1 MKYKKVVVLLAVAAL
16 GIAGCEKGTGTAS
29 TKSTSTEEVTLS
41 SSGHATVST
50 VDLTEG
56 KYSEEKLDDSWDEKS
71 AVKIKL
77 DGDTVTA
84 DDENVEVDGSK
95 VTITGA
101 GTYVLSGTLND
112 GQIVVDSDDK
122 DSVRLVLNGA
132 EITCSSS
139 SAIWVKDGDTII
151 TLADGTE
158 NTLTDGAEYTT
169 DSEDDTPK
177 AAVYAKDDLTF
188 NGTGSLTVNGNY
200 KNGIQC
206 KDALKFVSGTYT
218 ITAANNG
225 LVGKDSVSVKDG
237 TYTITSGGD
246 GIKSTNT
253 DETDKGY
260 VIIDGGTFTIT
271 AEGDGIQAE
280 TLLRVNDGE
289 FTITTG
295 GGSANAVQKNEMGGG
310 DPMGNGG
317 PAPGSDGQ
325 APGNGGEL
333 PEMGQK
339 PEDGQSE
346 NTDATE
352 TSDSTTGN
360 ADTNTPPEKKDP
372 PQGNGGQPGEMP
384 QNSTDNLNSDSSQT
398 SDGSGTSDSNASDS
412 QMQPGGT
419 PPDQNQ
425 QSIEEEDTTSTKG
438 LKSYVE
444 LVAAGGTFNI
454 DSCDDA
460 FHSDNSVEVTD
471 GTYTINTGDDGIH
484 ADKTLNIS
492 GGTIDIQKCYEGIE
506 GFDIVIDDG
515 DIRITASDDAIN
527 AAGKSE
533 DTEETAATD
542 GGKSSNDSET
552 TSKDTLSDETKK
564 SAENTG
570 DSAEEKSSADDS
582 DTTSESEKNTTQ
594 VDDSRPDPGNGPG
607 GGQPGQMG
615 GGGMEDEDQGATL
628 TINGGNIYVN
638 ANGDGLDANGD
649 ILITGGNLT
658 LHGPED
664 GGNGTLDYASECKIT
679 GGTFAA
685 VGSNGM
691 IQNPSEDSEQ
701 PVICKSLDTQVES
714 GTVIAVKDENG
725 KVITEIT
732 TEKKVQWY
740 AFSSS
745 KFKVGKTY
753 TICVGDQE
761 TEVTLESNYTE
772 L

>member
-1 MKYKKVVVLLAVAAL
+1 MKYKKVVVLLAVATL
-16 GIAGCEKGTGTAS
+16 GIAGCGKGNDTAG
-29 TKSTSTEEVTLS
+29 TKSTSTETVTLS

-50 VDLTEG
+50 VNLTEG
-56 KYSEEKLDDSWDEKS
+56 KYSEEKLDASWNEKS
-71 AVKIKL
+71 AVKITL
-77 DGDTVTA
+77 NGDSVTA
-84 DDENVEVDGSK
+84 DDKNVEVDGSK

-101 GTYVLSGTLND
+101 GTYVLSGTISD

-132 EITCSSS
+132 EITCSNS
-139 SAIWVKDGDTII
+139 SAIWVKAGDTII

-169 DSEDDTPK
+169 DSEDDEPK

-188 NGTGSLTVNGNY
+188 NGSGSLTVNGNY

-225 LVGKDSVSVKDG
+225 LVGKDSVSIKDG

-280 TLLRVNDGE
+280 TLLRVNDGD

-295 GGSANAVQKNEMGGG
+295 GGSENAVQKNGMGGG
-310 DPMGNGG
+310 GPIGGGGQMPENGSG
-317 PAPGSDGQ
+317 RPEDGRAPGNQEAESSDGQ
-325 APGNGGEL
+325 SANA
-333 PEMGQK
+333 
-339 PEDGQSE
+339 
-346 NTDATE
+346 DAAA
-352 TSDSTTGN
+352 SDSNSSAGST
-360 ADTNTPPEKKDP
+360 DTNTPPEKKDL
-372 PQGNGGQPGEMP
+372 PQGNGGQLGEPP
-384 QNSTDNLNSDSSQT
+384 QNNTDNSNSDSNGSA
-398 SDGSGTSDSNASDS
+398 DGSDTSDSDTSGN

-419 PPDQNQ
+419 PPDMNQ
-425 QSIEEEDTTSTKG
+425 QSSEEEDTTSTKG

-444 LVAAGGTFNI
+444 LVATGGTFNI

-460 FHSDNSVEVTD
+460 LHSDNSVEVTD

-492 GGTIDIQKCYEGIE
+492 GGTIDIQQCSEGIE
-506 GFDIVIDDG
+506 GFDIVINDG
-515 DIRITASDDAIN
+515 DIRVTASDDAIN
-527 AAGKSE
+527 AAGESSTDNS
-533 DTEETAATD
+533 DTTA
-542 GGKSSNDSET
+542 DSET
-552 TSKDTLSDETKK
+552 NKEQTDNSVSD
-564 SAENTG
+564 S
-570 DSAEEKSSADDS
+570 
-582 DTTSESEKNTTQ
+582 
-594 VDDSRPDPGNGPG
+594 GNG
-607 GGQPGQMG
+607 QQTGQMG
-615 GGGMEDEDQGATL
+615 GQMEAEDQGATL
-628 TINGGNIYVN
+628 TINGGSLYVN

-658 LHGPED
+658 LHGPAD

-701 PVICKSLDTQVES
+701 PVICQSLDSQVES
-714 GTVIAVKDENG
+714 GTVIAVKDEDGN
-725 KVITEIT
+725 VITEIK
-732 TEKKVQWY
+732 TEKNVQWY

-745 KFKVGKTY
+745 KLKVGKSY
-753 TICVGDQE
+753 TICIGDQE
-761 TEVTLESNYTE
+761 TEVILESNYTE

>member
-1 MKYKKVVVLLAVAAL
+1 MKYKKVVVLLAVATL
-16 GIAGCEKGTGTAS
+16 GIAGCGKGNDTAG
-29 TKSTSTEEVTLS
+29 TKSTSTETVTLS

-50 VDLTEG
+50 VNLTEG
-56 KYSEEKLDDSWDEKS
+56 KYSEEKLDASWNEKS
-71 AVKIKL
+71 AVKITL
-77 DGDTVTA
+77 NGDSVTA
-84 DDENVEVDGSK
+84 DDKNVEVDGSK

-101 GTYVLSGTLND
+101 GTYVLSGTISD

-132 EITCSSS
+132 EITCSNS
-139 SAIWVKDGDTII
+139 SAIWVKAGDTII

-169 DSEDDTPK
+169 DSEDDEPK

-188 NGTGSLTVNGNY
+188 NGSGSLTVNGNY

-225 LVGKDSVSVKDG
+225 LVGKDSVSIKDG

-280 TLLRVNDGE
+280 TLLRVNDGD

-295 GGSANAVQKNEMGGG
+295 GGSENAVQKNGMGGG
-310 DPMGNGG
+310 GPIGGGGQMPENGSG
-317 PAPGSDGQ
+317 RPEDGRAPGNQEAESSDGQ
-325 APGNGGEL
+325 SANA
-333 PEMGQK
+333 
-339 PEDGQSE
+339 
-346 NTDATE
+346 DAAA
-352 TSDSTTGN
+352 SDSNSSAGST
-360 ADTNTPPEKKDP
+360 DTNTPPEKKDL
-372 PQGNGGQPGEMP
+372 PQGNGGQPGEPP
-384 QNSTDNLNSDSSQT
+384 QNNTDNSNSDSNGSA
-398 SDGSGTSDSNASDS
+398 DGSDTSDSDTSGN

-419 PPDQNQ
+419 PPDMNQ
-425 QSIEEEDTTSTKG
+425 QSSEEEDTTSTKG

-444 LVAAGGTFNI
+444 LVATGGTFNI

-460 FHSDNSVEVTD
+460 LHSDNSVEVTD

-492 GGTIDIQKCYEGIE
+492 GGTIDIQQCSEGIE
-506 GFDIVIDDG
+506 GFDIVINDG
-515 DIRITASDDAIN
+515 DIRVTASDDAIN
-527 AAGKSE
+527 AAGESSTDNS
-533 DTEETAATD
+533 DTTA
-542 GGKSSNDSET
+542 DSET
-552 TSKDTLSDETKK
+552 NKEQTDNSVSD
-564 SAENTG
+564 S
-570 DSAEEKSSADDS
+570 
-582 DTTSESEKNTTQ
+582 
-594 VDDSRPDPGNGPG
+594 GNG
-607 GGQPGQMG
+607 QQTGQMG
-615 GGGMEDEDQGATL
+615 GQMEAEDQGATL
-628 TINGGNIYVN
+628 TINGGSLYVN

-658 LHGPED
+658 LHGPAD

-701 PVICKSLDTQVES
+701 PVICQSLDSQVES
-714 GTVIAVKDENG
+714 GTVIAVKDEDGN
-725 KVITEIT
+725 VITEIK
-732 TEKKVQWY
+732 TEKNVQWY

-745 KFKVGKTY
+745 KLKVGKSY
-753 TICVGDQE
+753 TIRIGDQE
-761 TEVTLESNYTE
+761 TEVILESNYTE

>member
-16 GIAGCEKGTGTAS
+16 GIAGCGKGTDTTS
-29 TKSTSTEEVTLS
+29 TKSTSTEAVTLS

-56 KYSEEKLDDSWDEKS
+56 KYSEEKLNASWDEKS
-71 AVKIKL
+71 AVKITL
-77 DGDTVTA
+77 NGDSATA
-84 DDENVEVDGSK
+84 DDKNVEVDGSK
-95 VTITGA
+95 VTITGS
-101 GTYVLSGTLND
+101 GTYVLSGTLSD
-112 GQIVVDSDDK
+112 GQILVDSDDK

-132 EITCSSS
+132 EITCSNS

-169 DSEDDTPK
+169 DSEDDEPK

-188 NGTGSLTVNGNY
+188 NGNGSLTVNGNY

-225 LVGKDSVSVKDG
+225 LVGKDSVSIKDG

-280 TLLRVNDGE
+280 TLLRVNDGD

-310 DPMGNGG
+310 GPMGGG
-317 PAPGSDGQ
+317 GQMPGDGGGRPDDGQ
-325 APGNGGEL
+325 APGNQGTNSS
-333 PEMGQK
+333 
-339 PEDGQSE
+339 DGQSA
-346 NTDATE
+346 NADAAD
-352 TSDSTTGN
+352 SDSNSSAGST
-360 ADTNTPPEKKDP
+360 DTNTPPD
-372 PQGNGGQPGEMP
+372 M
-384 QNSTDNLNSDSSQT
+384 
-398 SDGSGTSDSNASDS
+398 
-412 QMQPGGT
+412 
-419 PPDQNQ
+419 NQ
-425 QSIEEEDTTSTKG
+425 QSSEEEDTTSTKG
-438 LKSYVE
+438 LKSYVD
-444 LVAAGGTFNI
+444 LIAAGGTFNI

-460 FHSDNSVEVTD
+460 LHSDNSVEVTD
-471 GTYTINTGDDGIH
+471 GNYTINTGDDGIH

-492 GGTIDIQKCYEGIE
+492 GGTIDIQQCYEGIE

-515 DIRITASDDAIN
+515 DIRVTSSDDAIN

-533 DTEETAATD
+533 DTETAASTD
-542 GGKSSNDSET
+542 
-552 TSKDTLSDETKK
+552 
-564 SAENTG
+564 
-570 DSAEEKSSADDS
+570 EEKSS
-582 DTTSESEKNTTQ
+582 
-594 VDDSRPDPGNGPG
+594 DDSRPDPGNGPG
-607 GGQPGQMG
+607 GGQQPGQMG

-638 ANGDGLDANGD
+638 ANGDGLDANGN

-701 PVICKSLDTQVES
+701 PVICQSLDLQVES
-714 GTVIAVKDENG
+714 GTVIAVKDEDGN
-725 KVITEIT
+725 VVTEIT
-732 TEKKVQWY
+732 TEKNVQWY

-745 KFKVGKTY
+745 KLKVGKTY
-753 TICVGDQE
+753 TICIGDQE

>member
-16 GIAGCEKGTGTAS
+16 GFAGCGKRTDTTD
-29 TKSTSTEEVTLS
+29 TKNTSAETLS
-41 SSGHATVST
+41 SSDHATVST

-56 KYSEEKLDDSWDEKS
+56 KYSEEKLDASWDENS

-77 DGDTVTA
+77 VSDTVTA

-112 GQIVVDSDDK
+112 GQIVVDTDDK

-132 EITCSSS
+132 EITCSDS
-139 SAIWVKDGDTII
+139 SAIWVKNGETII

-158 NTLTDGAEYTT
+158 NTLTDGSEYTT
-169 DSEDDTPK
+169 DSENDEPK

-218 ITAANNG
+218 ITAVNNG

-246 GIKSTNT
+246 GIKATNT
-253 DETDKGY
+253 DETDQGY
-260 VIIDGGTFTIT
+260 VIVDGGTFTIT

-280 TLLRVNDGE
+280 TLLRVNDGD
-289 FTITTG
+289 FTLTTG
-295 GGSANAVQKNEMGGG
+295 GGSANAVRKNEMGGG
-310 DPMGNGG
+310 GGPMENGG

-325 APGNGGEL
+325 EPGEGGER

-339 PEDGQSE
+339 PEDGQPGE
-346 NTDATE
+346 PPQNNTD
-352 TSDSTTGN
+352 
-360 ADTNTPPEKKDP
+360 
-372 PQGNGGQPGEMP
+372 
-384 QNSTDNLNSDSSQT
+384 NS
-398 SDGSGTSDSNASDS
+398 
-412 QMQPGGT
+412 
-419 PPDQNQ
+419 
-425 QSIEEEDTTSTKG
+425 EEEDTTSTKG

-444 LVAAGGTFNI
+444 LVADGGTFTI

-460 FHSDNSVEVTD
+460 LHSNNSVKVTD

-484 ADKTLNIS
+484 ADKTLKIS
-492 GGTIDIQKCYEGIE
+492 GGTIDIQQCYEGIE

-515 DIRITASDDAIN
+515 DIRVTASDDAIN
-527 AAGKSE
+527 AAGESSTDNS
-533 DTEETAATD
+533 DTTA
-542 GGKSSNDSET
+542 DSET
-552 TSKDTLSDETKK
+552 SKEQTDNSISD
-564 SAENTG
+564 S
-570 DSAEEKSSADDS
+570 
-582 DTTSESEKNTTQ
+582 
-594 VDDSRPDPGNGPG
+594 GNRQ
-607 GGQPGQMG
+607 QPGKMGDQM
-615 GGGMEDEDQGATL
+615 EAEDQGATL
-628 TINGGNIYVN
+628 TINGGSLYVN

-658 LHGPED
+658 LHGPAD

-701 PVICKSLDTQVES
+701 PVICQSLDSQVES
-714 GTVIAVKDENG
+714 GTAISVKDEDG

-732 TEKKVQWY
+732 TEKNVQWY
-740 AFSSS
+740 AFSSP

-753 TICVGDQE
+753 TICIGNQE

>member
-1 MKYKKVVVLLAVAAL
+1 MVLLAVATL
-16 GIAGCEKGTGTAS
+16 GIAGCGKGNDTAG
-29 TKSTSTEEVTLS
+29 TKSTSTETVTLS

-50 VDLTEG
+50 VNLTEG
-56 KYSEEKLDDSWDEKS
+56 KYSEEKLDASWDEKS
-71 AVKIKL
+71 AVKITL
-77 DGDTVTA
+77 NGDSVTA
-84 DDENVEVDGSK
+84 DDKNVEVDGSK

-101 GTYVLSGTLND
+101 GTYVLSGTLSD

-132 EITCSSS
+132 EITCSNS

-169 DSEDDTPK
+169 DSEDDEPK

-188 NGTGSLTVNGNY
+188 NGSGSLTVNGNY

-237 TYTITSGGD
+237 SYTITSGGD

-295 GGSANAVQKNEMGGG
+295 GGSENAVQKKGMGGG
-310 DPMGNGG
+310 GPIGG
-317 PAPGSDGQ
+317 GGRPDDGQ
-325 APGNGGEL
+325 APGNQGTDSS
-333 PEMGQK
+333 
-339 PEDGQSE
+339 DGQSA
-346 NTDATE
+346 NADAAAP
-352 TSDSTTGN
+352 DSNSSAGST
-360 ADTNTPPEKKDP
+360 DTNTPPEKKDP
-372 PQGNGGQPGEMP
+372 PQGNGGQPGEPP
-384 QNSTDNLNSDSSQT
+384 QNNTDNSNSDSNGSA
-398 SDGSGTSDSNASDS
+398 DGSDTSDSDTSGN

-419 PPDQNQ
+419 PSDMNQ
-425 QSIEEEDTTSTKG
+425 QNSEEEDTTSTKG

-460 FHSDNSVEVTD
+460 LHSDSSVKVTD

-492 GGTIDIQKCYEGIE
+492 GGTIDIQQCYEGIE

-515 DIRITASDDAIN
+515 DIRVTSSDDAIN

-533 DTEETAATD
+533 DTE
-542 GGKSSNDSET
+542 T
-552 TSKDTLSDETKK
+552 TSS
-564 SAENTG
+564 TG
-570 DSAEEKSSADDS
+570 EEKPSADSSAD
-582 DTTSESEKNTTQ
+582 TTAESGTNKEQT
-594 VDDSRPDPGNGPG
+594 DDSRPDPGNGPG
-607 GGQPGQMG
+607 GGQQPGQMSG
-615 GGGMEDEDQGATL
+615 GIEAEDQGATL
-628 TINGGNIYVN
+628 TINGGSLYVN

-658 LHGPED
+658 LHGPAD

-701 PVICKSLDTQVES
+701 PVICQSLDSQVES
-714 GTVIAVKDENG
+714 GTVISVKDEDG

-732 TEKKVQWY
+732 TEKNVQWY
-740 AFSSS
+740 AFSSP

-753 TICVGDQE
+753 TICIGDQE

>member
-16 GIAGCEKGTGTAS
+16 GIAGCGKGTDTTS
-29 TKSTSTEEVTLS
+29 TKSTSTEAVTLS

-56 KYSEEKLDDSWDEKS
+56 KYSEEKLDASWDEKS
-71 AVKIKL
+71 AVKITL
-77 DGDTVTA
+77 NGDSVTA
-84 DDENVEVDGSK
+84 DDKNVEVDGRK

-101 GTYVLSGTLND
+101 GTYVLSGTLSD

-132 EITCSSS
+132 EITCSNS
-139 SAIWVKDGDTII
+139 SAIWVKDGETII

-169 DSEDDTPK
+169 DSEDDEPK

-188 NGTGSLTVNGNY
+188 NGSGSLMVNGNY

-253 DETDKGY
+253 DETDQGY

-280 TLLRVNDGE
+280 TLLRVNEGD

-295 GGSANAVQKNEMGGG
+295 GGSANA
-310 DPMGNGG
+310 DT
-317 PAPGSDGQ
+317 A
-325 APGNGGEL
+325 A
-333 PEMGQK
+333 
-339 PEDGQSE
+339 
-346 NTDATE
+346 
-352 TSDSTTGN
+352 SDSNSFAGST
-360 ADTNTPPEKKDP
+360 DTNTPPEKKDP
-372 PQGNGGQPGEMP
+372 PQGNGGQPGEPP
-384 QNSTDNLNSDSSQT
+384 QNNTDNSNSDSNGSA
-398 SDGSGTSDSNASDS
+398 DGSDTSDSDTSGN

-419 PPDQNQ
+419 PPDMNQ
-425 QSIEEEDTTSTKG
+425 QNSEEEDTTSTKG

-444 LVAAGGTFNI
+444 LVTAGGTFNI

-460 FHSDNSVEVTD
+460 LHSDSSVKVTD

-492 GGTIDIQKCYEGIE
+492 GGTIDIQQCYEGIE

-515 DIRITASDDAIN
+515 DIRVTSSDDAIN

-533 DTEETAATD
+533 DTE
-542 GGKSSNDSET
+542 T
-552 TSKDTLSDETKK
+552 TSSTDKEKLSDDST
-564 SAENTG
+564 AESGTNKAQT
-570 DSAEEKSSADDS
+570 
-582 DTTSESEKNTTQ
+582 
-594 VDDSRPDPGNGPG
+594 DDSRQDPGNGPG
-607 GGQPGQMG
+607 GGQQPGEMN
-615 GGGMEDEDQGATL
+615 GGMEAEDQGATL
-628 TINGGNIYVN
+628 TINGGNLYVN

-701 PVICKSLDTQVES
+701 PVICQSLDSQVES
-714 GTVIAVKDENG
+714 GTVISVKDEEGN
-725 KVITEIT
+725 VITEIK
-732 TEKKVQWY
+732 TEKNVQWY

-745 KFKVGKTY
+745 KLKVGKTY
-753 TICVGDQE
+753 TICIGDQE

>member
-16 GIAGCEKGTGTAS
+16 GIAGCGKGTDTTS
-29 TKSTSTEEVTLS
+29 TKSTSTEAVTLS

-56 KYSEEKLDDSWDEKS
+56 KYSEEKLDASWDEKS
-71 AVKIKL
+71 AVKITL
-77 DGDTVTA
+77 NGDSVTA
-84 DDENVEVDGSK
+84 DDKNVEVDGRK

-101 GTYVLSGTLND
+101 GTYVLSGTLSD

-132 EITCSSS
+132 EITCSNS
-139 SAIWVKDGDTII
+139 SAIWVKDGETII

-169 DSEDDTPK
+169 DSEDDEPK

-188 NGTGSLTVNGNY
+188 NGSGSLTVNGNY

-253 DETDKGY
+253 DETDQGY

-280 TLLRVNDGE
+280 TLLRVNEGD

-295 GGSANAVQKNEMGGG
+295 GGSANA
-310 DPMGNGG
+310 DT
-317 PAPGSDGQ
+317 A
-325 APGNGGEL
+325 A
-333 PEMGQK
+333 
-339 PEDGQSE
+339 
-346 NTDATE
+346 
-352 TSDSTTGN
+352 SDSNSFAGST
-360 ADTNTPPEKKDP
+360 DTNTPPEKKDP
-372 PQGNGGQPGEMP
+372 PQGNGGQPGEPP
-384 QNSTDNLNSDSSQT
+384 QNNTDNSNSDSNGSA
-398 SDGSGTSDSNASDS
+398 DGSDTSDSDTSGN

-419 PPDQNQ
+419 PPDMNQ
-425 QSIEEEDTTSTKG
+425 QNSEEEDTTSTKG

-444 LVAAGGTFNI
+444 LVTAGGTFNI

-460 FHSDNSVEVTD
+460 LHSDSSVKVTD

-492 GGTIDIQKCYEGIE
+492 GGTIDIQQCYEGIE

-515 DIRITASDDAIN
+515 DIRVTSSDDAIN

-533 DTEETAATD
+533 DTE
-542 GGKSSNDSET
+542 T
-552 TSKDTLSDETKK
+552 TSSTDKEKLSDDST
-564 SAENTG
+564 AESGTNKAQT
-570 DSAEEKSSADDS
+570 
-582 DTTSESEKNTTQ
+582 
-594 VDDSRPDPGNGPG
+594 DDSRQDPGNGPG
-607 GGQPGQMG
+607 GGQQPGEMN
-615 GGGMEDEDQGATL
+615 GGMEAEDQGATL
-628 TINGGNIYVN
+628 TINGGNLYVN

-701 PVICKSLDTQVES
+701 PVICQSLDSQVES
-714 GTVIAVKDENG
+714 GTVISVKDEEGN
-725 KVITEIT
+725 VITEIK
-732 TEKKVQWY
+732 TEKNVQWY

-745 KFKVGKTY
+745 KLKVGKTY
-753 TICVGDQE
+753 TICIGDQE

>member
-1 MKYKKVVVLLAVAAL
+1 MKYKKVVVFLAVTAL
-16 GIAGCEKGTGTAS
+16 SIAGCGKGNNDTAG
-29 TKSTSTEEVTLS
+29 TKSTSTETVTLS

-50 VDLTEG
+50 VNLTEG
-56 KYSEEKLDDSWDEKS
+56 KYSEEKLDASWDEKS
-71 AVKIKL
+71 AVKITL
-77 DGDTVTA
+77 NGDSVTA
-84 DDENVEVDGSK
+84 DDKNVEADGSK

-101 GTYVLSGTLND
+101 GTYVLSGTLSD

-132 EITCSSS
+132 EITCSNS

-169 DSEDDTPK
+169 DSEDDEPK

-188 NGTGSLTVNGNY
+188 NGSGSLTVNGNY

-237 TYTITSGGD
+237 SYTITSGGD
-246 GIKSTNT
+246 GIKSTNM

-280 TLLRVNDGE
+280 TLLRVNDGD

-295 GGSANAVQKNEMGGG
+295 GGSENAVQKNGMGGG
-310 DPMGNGG
+310 DPIGGGGQMPENGSG
-317 PAPGSDGQ
+317 RPDDGR
-325 APGNGGEL
+325 APGNQEA
-333 PEMGQK
+333 ESS
-339 PEDGQSE
+339 DGKAA
-346 NTDATE
+346 NADVTD
-352 TSDSTTGN
+352 S
-360 ADTNTPPEKKDP
+360 DTNTPPEKKDP
-372 PQGNGGQPGEMP
+372 PQGNGGQSGELP
-384 QNSTDNLNSDSSQT
+384 QNNTDNSNSDS
-398 SDGSGTSDSNASDS
+398 DGSVDGSDTPDSDTSGN
-412 QMQPGGT
+412 QMQLGGT
-419 PPDQNQ
+419 PPDMNQ
-425 QSIEEEDTTSTKG
+425 QNSEEEDTTSTKG

-460 FHSDNSVEVTD
+460 LHSNSSVKVTD

-492 GGTIDIQKCYEGIE
+492 GGTIDIQQCSEGIE
-506 GFDIVIDDG
+506 GFDIVLDDG
-515 DIRITASDDAIN
+515 DIRVTASDDAIN
-527 AAGKSE
+527 AAGE
-533 DTEETAATD
+533 
-542 GGKSSNDSET
+542 SSTVN
-552 TSKDTLSDETKK
+552 
-564 SAENTG
+564 
-570 DSAEEKSSADDS
+570 S
-582 DTTSESEKNTTQ
+582 DTTAESETNKEQTDNS
-594 VDDSRPDPGNGPG
+594 VSDSGNG
-607 GGQPGQMG
+607 QQTEQMG
-615 GGGMEDEDQGATL
+615 GQMEAEDQGATL
-628 TINGGNIYVN
+628 TINGGSLYVN

-658 LHGPED
+658 LHGPAD

-691 IQNPSEDSEQ
+691 LQNPSEDSEQ
-701 PVICKSLDTQVES
+701 PVICQSLDSQVES
-714 GTVIAVKDENG
+714 GTVIAVKDEDGN
-725 KVITEIT
+725 VITEIK
-732 TEKKVQWY
+732 TEKNVQWY

-745 KFKVGKTY
+745 KLKVGKNY
-753 TICVGDQE
+753 TICIGDQE

>member
-1 MKYKKVVVLLAVAAL
+1 MKYKKVVVLLAVATL
-16 GIAGCEKGTGTAS
+16 GIAGCGKGNDTAG
-29 TKSTSTEEVTLS
+29 TKSTSTETVTLS

-50 VDLTEG
+50 VNLTEG
-56 KYSEEKLDDSWDEKS
+56 KYSEEKLDASWNEKS
-71 AVKIKL
+71 AVKITL
-77 DGDTVTA
+77 NGDSVTA
-84 DDENVEVDGSK
+84 DDKNVEVDGSK

-101 GTYVLSGTLND
+101 GTYVLSGTLSD

-132 EITCSSS
+132 EITCSNS
-139 SAIWVKDGDTII
+139 SAIWVKDGEMII

-169 DSEDDTPK
+169 DSEDDEPK

-188 NGTGSLTVNGNY
+188 NGNGSLTVNGNY

-225 LVGKDSVSVKDG
+225 LVGKDSVSIKDG

-280 TLLRVNDGE
+280 TLLRVNDGD

-295 GGSANAVQKNEMGGG
+295 GGSENAVQKNGMGGG
-310 DPMGNGG
+310 GPIGGGGQMPENGSG
-317 PAPGSDGQ
+317 RPEDGRAPGNQEAESSDGQ
-325 APGNGGEL
+325 SANA
-333 PEMGQK
+333 
-339 PEDGQSE
+339 
-346 NTDATE
+346 DAAA
-352 TSDSTTGN
+352 SDSNSSAGST
-360 ADTNTPPEKKDP
+360 DTNTPLEKKDL
-372 PQGNGGQPGEMP
+372 PQGNGGQPGEPP
-384 QNSTDNLNSDSSQT
+384 QNNTDNSNSDSNGSA
-398 SDGSGTSDSNASDS
+398 DGSDTSDSDTSGN

-419 PPDQNQ
+419 PPDMNQ
-425 QSIEEEDTTSTKG
+425 QSSEEEDTTSTKG

-444 LVAAGGTFNI
+444 LVATGGTFNI

-460 FHSDNSVEVTD
+460 LHSDNSVEVTD

-492 GGTIDIQKCYEGIE
+492 GGTIDIQQCSEGIE
-506 GFDIVIDDG
+506 GFDIVINDG
-515 DIRITASDDAIN
+515 DIRVTASDDAIN
-527 AAGKSE
+527 AAGASSTDNS
-533 DTEETAATD
+533 DTTA
-542 GGKSSNDSET
+542 DSET
-552 TSKDTLSDETKK
+552 NKEQTDNSVSD
-564 SAENTG
+564 S
-570 DSAEEKSSADDS
+570 
-582 DTTSESEKNTTQ
+582 
-594 VDDSRPDPGNGPG
+594 GNG
-607 GGQPGQMG
+607 QQTGQMG
-615 GGGMEDEDQGATL
+615 GQMEAEDQGATL
-628 TINGGNIYVN
+628 TINGGSLYVN

-649 ILITGGNLT
+649 ILITGGDLT
-658 LHGPED
+658 LHGPAD

-701 PVICKSLDTQVES
+701 PVICQSLDSQVES
-714 GTVIAVKDENG
+714 GTVIAVKDEDGN
-725 KVITEIT
+725 VITEIK
-732 TEKKVQWY
+732 TEKNVQWY

-745 KFKVGKTY
+745 KLKVGKSY
-753 TICVGDQE
+753 TICIRDHE

>member
-1 MKYKKVVVLLAVAAL
+1 MKYKKVVVLLAVATL
-16 GIAGCEKGTGTAS
+16 GIAGCGKGNNDTAG
-29 TKSTSTEEVTLS
+29 TKSKSTETVTLS

-50 VDLTEG
+50 VNLTEG
-56 KYSEEKLDDSWDEKS
+56 KYSEEKLDASWDEKS
-71 AVKIKL
+71 AVKITL
-77 DGDTVTA
+77 NGDSVTA
-84 DDENVEVDGSK
+84 DDKNVEVDGSK

-101 GTYVLSGTLND
+101 GTYVLSGTLSD

-132 EITCSSS
+132 EITCSNS

-169 DSEDDTPK
+169 DSEDDEPK

-188 NGTGSLTVNGNY
+188 NGSGSLTVNGNY
-200 KNGIQC
+200 ENGIQC
-206 KDALKFVSGTYT
+206 KDALKFMSGTYT

-237 TYTITSGGD
+237 SYTITSGGD

-280 TLLRVNDGE
+280 TLLRVNDGA

-295 GGSANAVQKNEMGGG
+295 GGSENAVQKNGMGGG
-310 DPMGNGG
+310 VPMGGSGQMPGDGG
-317 PAPGSDGQ
+317 GRPNDGQTPGNQETDSSDGQ
-325 APGNGGEL
+325 SVNADAAAP
-333 PEMGQK
+333 
-339 PEDGQSE
+339 
-346 NTDATE
+346 
-352 TSDSTTGN
+352 DSNSSAGST
-360 ADTNTPPEKKDP
+360 DTNTPPEKKDP
-372 PQGNGGQPGEMP
+372 PQENGGPPGELP
-384 QNSTDNLNSDSSQT
+384 QNNKDNSNSDS
-398 SDGSGTSDSNASDS
+398 DGSVDGSDTPDSDTSGN

-419 PPDQNQ
+419 PPDMNQ
-425 QSIEEEDTTSTKG
+425 QNSEEEDTTSTKG

-444 LVAAGGTFNI
+444 LVTAGGTFNI

-460 FHSDNSVEVTD
+460 LHSDSSVKVTD

-492 GGTIDIQKCYEGIE
+492 GGTIDIQQCYEGIE

-515 DIRITASDDAIN
+515 DIRVISSDDAIN
-527 AAGKSE
+527 AAGKSS
-533 DTEETAATD
+533 TD
-542 GGKSSNDSET
+542 N
-552 TSKDTLSDETKK
+552 
-564 SAENTG
+564 
-570 DSAEEKSSADDS
+570 S
-582 DTTSESEKNTTQ
+582 DTTAESETNKEQTDNS
-594 VDDSRPDPGNGPG
+594 VSDSGNG
-607 GGQPGQMG
+607 QQTGQMG
-615 GGGMEDEDQGATL
+615 GQMEAEDQGATL
-628 TINGGNIYVN
+628 TINGGSLYVN

-658 LHGPED
+658 LHGPAD

-701 PVICKSLDTQVES
+701 PVICQSLDSQVES
-714 GTVIAVKDENG
+714 GTVIAVKDESG
-725 KVITEIT
+725 KVITEIK
-732 TEKKVQWY
+732 TEKNVQWY
-740 AFSSS
+740 AFSSP

-753 TICVGDQE
+753 TICIGDQE

>member
-1 MKYKKVVVLLAVAAL
+1 MKYKKVVVLLAVATL
-16 GIAGCEKGTGTAS
+16 GIAGCGKGNDTAG
-29 TKSTSTEEVTLS
+29 TKSTSTETVTLS

-50 VDLTEG
+50 VNLTEG
-56 KYSEEKLDDSWDEKS
+56 KYSEEKLDASWNEKS
-71 AVKIKL
+71 AVKITL
-77 DGDTVTA
+77 NGDSVTA
-84 DDENVEVDGSK
+84 DDKNVEVDGSK

-101 GTYVLSGTLND
+101 GTYVLSGTISD

-132 EITCSSS
+132 EITCSNS
-139 SAIWVKDGDTII
+139 SAIWVKAGDTII

-169 DSEDDTPK
+169 DSEDDEPK

-188 NGTGSLTVNGNY
+188 NGSGSLTVNGNY

-225 LVGKDSVSVKDG
+225 LVGKDSVSIKDG

-280 TLLRVNDGE
+280 TLLRVNDGD

-295 GGSANAVQKNEMGGG
+295 GGSENAVQKNGMGGG
-310 DPMGNGG
+310 GPIGGGGQMPENGSG
-317 PAPGSDGQ
+317 RPEDGRAPGNQEAESSDGQ
-325 APGNGGEL
+325 SANA
-333 PEMGQK
+333 
-339 PEDGQSE
+339 
-346 NTDATE
+346 DAAA
-352 TSDSTTGN
+352 SDSNSSAGST
-360 ADTNTPPEKKDP
+360 DTNTPPEKKDL
-372 PQGNGGQPGEMP
+372 PQGNGGQPGEPP
-384 QNSTDNLNSDSSQT
+384 QNNTDNSNSDSNGSA
-398 SDGSGTSDSNASDS
+398 DGSDTSDSDTSGN

-419 PPDQNQ
+419 PPDMNQ
-425 QSIEEEDTTSTKG
+425 QSSEEEDTTSTKG

-444 LVAAGGTFNI
+444 LVATGGTFNI

-460 FHSDNSVEVTD
+460 LHSDNSVEVTD

-492 GGTIDIQKCYEGIE
+492 GGTIDIQQCSEGIE
-506 GFDIVIDDG
+506 GFDIVINDG
-515 DIRITASDDAIN
+515 DIRVTASDDAIN
-527 AAGKSE
+527 AAGESSTDNS
-533 DTEETAATD
+533 DTTA
-542 GGKSSNDSET
+542 DSET
-552 TSKDTLSDETKK
+552 NKEQTDNSVSD
-564 SAENTG
+564 S
-570 DSAEEKSSADDS
+570 
-582 DTTSESEKNTTQ
+582 
-594 VDDSRPDPGNGPG
+594 GNG
-607 GGQPGQMG
+607 QQTGQMG
-615 GGGMEDEDQGATL
+615 GQMEAEDQGATL
-628 TINGGNIYVN
+628 TINGGSLYVN

-658 LHGPED
+658 LHGPAD
-664 GGNGTLDYASECKIT
+664 GGNGTLDYASECKII

-701 PVICKSLDTQVES
+701 PVICQSLDSQVES
-714 GTVIAVKDENG
+714 GTVIAVKDEDGN
-725 KVITEIT
+725 VITEIK
-732 TEKKVQWY
+732 TEKNVQWY

-745 KFKVGKTY
+745 KLKVGKSY
-753 TICVGDQE
+753 TICIGDQE
-761 TEVTLESNYTE
+761 TEVILESNYTE

>member
-1 MKYKKVVVLLAVAAL
+1 MKYKKVVVLLAVATL
-16 GIAGCEKGTGTAS
+16 GIAGCGKGNDTAG
-29 TKSTSTEEVTLS
+29 TKSTSTETVTLS

-50 VDLTEG
+50 VNLTEG
-56 KYSEEKLDDSWDEKS
+56 KYSEEKLDASWNEKS
-71 AVKIKL
+71 AVKITL
-77 DGDTVTA
+77 NGDSVTA
-84 DDENVEVDGSK
+84 DDKNVEVDGSK

-101 GTYVLSGTLND
+101 GTYVLSGTISD

-132 EITCSSS
+132 EITCSNS
-139 SAIWVKDGDTII
+139 SAIWVKAGDTII
-151 TLADGTE
+151 TPADGTE

-169 DSEDDTPK
+169 DSEDDEPK

-188 NGTGSLTVNGNY
+188 NGSGSLTVNGNY

-225 LVGKDSVSVKDG
+225 LVGKDSVSIKDG

-280 TLLRVNDGE
+280 TLLRVNDGD

-295 GGSANAVQKNEMGGG
+295 GGSENAVQKNGMGGG
-310 DPMGNGG
+310 GPIGGGGQMPENGSG
-317 PAPGSDGQ
+317 RPEDGRAPGNQEAESSDGQ
-325 APGNGGEL
+325 SANA
-333 PEMGQK
+333 
-339 PEDGQSE
+339 
-346 NTDATE
+346 DAAA
-352 TSDSTTGN
+352 SDSNSSAGST
-360 ADTNTPPEKKDP
+360 DTNTPPEKKDL
-372 PQGNGGQPGEMP
+372 PQGNGGQPGEPP
-384 QNSTDNLNSDSSQT
+384 QNNTDNSNSDSNGSA
-398 SDGSGTSDSNASDS
+398 DGSDTSDSDTSGN

-419 PPDQNQ
+419 PPDMNQ
-425 QSIEEEDTTSTKG
+425 QSSEEEDTTSTKG

-444 LVAAGGTFNI
+444 LVATGGTFNI

-460 FHSDNSVEVTD
+460 LHSDNSVEVTD

-492 GGTIDIQKCYEGIE
+492 GGTIDIQQCSEGIE
-506 GFDIVIDDG
+506 GFDIVINDG
-515 DIRITASDDAIN
+515 DIRVTASDDAIN
-527 AAGKSE
+527 AAGESSTDNS
-533 DTEETAATD
+533 DTTA
-542 GGKSSNDSET
+542 DSET
-552 TSKDTLSDETKK
+552 NKEQTDNSVSD
-564 SAENTG
+564 S
-570 DSAEEKSSADDS
+570 
-582 DTTSESEKNTTQ
+582 
-594 VDDSRPDPGNGPG
+594 GNG
-607 GGQPGQMG
+607 QQTGQMG
-615 GGGMEDEDQGATL
+615 GQMEAEDQGATL
-628 TINGGNIYVN
+628 TINGGSLYVN

-658 LHGPED
+658 LHGPAD

-701 PVICKSLDTQVES
+701 PVICQSLDSQVES
-714 GTVIAVKDENG
+714 GTVIAVKDEDGN
-725 KVITEIT
+725 VITEIK
-732 TEKKVQWY
+732 TEKNVQWY

-745 KFKVGKTY
+745 KLKVGKSY
-753 TICVGDQE
+753 TICIGDQE
-761 TEVTLESNYTE
+761 TEVILESNYTE

>member
-1 MKYKKVVVLLAVAAL
+1 MKYKKVVVLLAVATL
-16 GIAGCEKGTGTAS
+16 GIAGCGKGTDTTS
-29 TKSTSTEEVTLS
+29 TKSTSTEAVTLS

-56 KYSEEKLDDSWDEKS
+56 KYSEEKLDASWDEKS
-71 AVKIKL
+71 AVKITL
-77 DGDTVTA
+77 NGDSVTA
-84 DDENVEVDGSK
+84 DDKNVEVDGRK

-101 GTYVLSGTLND
+101 GTYVLSGTISD

-132 EITCSSS
+132 EITCSNS
-139 SAIWVKDGDTII
+139 SAIWVKDGETII

-158 NTLTDGAEYTT
+158 NILTDGAEYTT
-169 DSEDDTPK
+169 DSEDDEPK

-188 NGTGSLTVNGNY
+188 NGSGSLTVNGNY
-200 KNGIQC
+200 ENGIQC
-206 KDALKFVSGTYT
+206 KDALKFMSGTYT

-237 TYTITSGGD
+237 SYTITSGGD

-280 TLLRVNDGE
+280 TLLRVNDGA

-295 GGSANAVQKNEMGGG
+295 GGSENAVQKNGMGGG
-310 DPMGNGG
+310 VPMGGSGQMPGDGG
-317 PAPGSDGQ
+317 GRPNDGQTPGNQETDSSDGQ
-325 APGNGGEL
+325 SVNADAAAP
-333 PEMGQK
+333 
-339 PEDGQSE
+339 
-346 NTDATE
+346 
-352 TSDSTTGN
+352 DSNSSAGST
-360 ADTNTPPEKKDP
+360 DTNTPPEKKDP
-372 PQGNGGQPGEMP
+372 PQENGGPPGELP
-384 QNSTDNLNSDSSQT
+384 QNNKDNSNSDS
-398 SDGSGTSDSNASDS
+398 DGSVDGSDTPDSDTSGN

-419 PPDQNQ
+419 PPDMNQ
-425 QSIEEEDTTSTKG
+425 QNSEEEDTTSTKG

-444 LVAAGGTFNI
+444 LVTAGGTFNI

-460 FHSDNSVEVTD
+460 LHSDSSVKVTD

-492 GGTIDIQKCYEGIE
+492 GGTIDIQQCYEGIE

-515 DIRITASDDAIN
+515 DIRVISSDDAIN
-527 AAGKSE
+527 AAGKSS
-533 DTEETAATD
+533 TD
-542 GGKSSNDSET
+542 N
-552 TSKDTLSDETKK
+552 
-564 SAENTG
+564 
-570 DSAEEKSSADDS
+570 S
-582 DTTSESEKNTTQ
+582 DTTAESETNKEQTDNS
-594 VDDSRPDPGNGPG
+594 VSDSGNG
-607 GGQPGQMG
+607 QQTGQMG
-615 GGGMEDEDQGATL
+615 GQMEAEDQGATL
-628 TINGGNIYVN
+628 TINGGSLYVN

-658 LHGPED
+658 LHGPAD

-701 PVICKSLDTQVES
+701 PVICQSLDSQVES
-714 GTVIAVKDENG
+714 GTVIAVKDESG
-725 KVITEIT
+725 KVITEIK
-732 TEKKVQWY
+732 TEKNVQWY
-740 AFSSS
+740 AFSSP

-753 TICVGDQE
+753 TICIGDQE

>member
-1 MKYKKVVVLLAVAAL
+1 MKYKKVVVLLAVATL
-16 GIAGCEKGTGTAS
+16 GIAGCGKGNNDTAG
-29 TKSTSTEEVTLS
+29 TKSTSTETVTLS

-50 VDLTEG
+50 VDLMEG
-56 KYSEEKLDDSWDEKS
+56 KYSEEKLDASWDEKS
-71 AVKIKL
+71 AVKITL
-77 DGDTVTA
+77 NGDSVTA
-84 DDENVEVDGSK
+84 DDKNVEVDGSK

-101 GTYVLSGTLND
+101 GTYVLSGTLSN

-132 EITCSSS
+132 EITCSNS

-169 DSEDDTPK
+169 DSEDDEPK

-188 NGTGSLTVNGNY
+188 NGSGSLTVNGNY

-225 LVGKDSVSVKDG
+225 LVGKDSVSIKDG

-253 DETDKGY
+253 DETDQGY

-280 TLLRVNDGE
+280 TLLRVNEGD

-295 GGSANAVQKNEMGGG
+295 GGSANAVQKNGMGGG
-310 DPMGNGG
+310 GPMGGGGQMPGEPPQNNTDNSNSDSNGS
-317 PAPGSDGQ
+317 ADGSD
-325 APGNGGEL
+325 
-333 PEMGQK
+333 
-339 PEDGQSE
+339 
-346 NTDATE
+346 
-352 TSDSTTGN
+352 TSDSDTSGN
-360 ADTNTPPEKKDP
+360 
-372 PQGNGGQPGEMP
+372 
-384 QNSTDNLNSDSSQT
+384 
-398 SDGSGTSDSNASDS
+398 
-412 QMQPGGT
+412 QMQSGGT
-419 PPDQNQ
+419 PPDMNQ
-425 QSIEEEDTTSTKG
+425 QNSEEEDTTSTKG
-438 LKSYVE
+438 MKSYVE

-460 FHSDNSVEVTD
+460 LHSDSSVKVTD

-492 GGTIDIQKCYEGIE
+492 GGTIDIQQCYEGIE

-515 DIRITASDDAIN
+515 DIRVTSSDDAIN

-533 DTEETAATD
+533 DTE
-542 GGKSSNDSET
+542 T
-552 TSKDTLSDETKK
+552 TSS
-564 SAENTG
+564 TG
-570 DSAEEKSSADDS
+570 EEKPSADSSAD
-582 DTTSESEKNTTQ
+582 TTAESGTNKEQT
-594 VDDSRPDPGNGPG
+594 DDSRPDPGNGLG
-607 GGQPGQMG
+607 GGQQPGQMS
-615 GGGMEDEDQGATL
+615 GGMEAEDQGATL

-701 PVICKSLDTQVES
+701 PVICQSLDSQVES
-714 GTVIAVKDENG
+714 GTVIAVKDEDGN
-725 KVITEIT
+725 VVTEIT
-732 TEKKVQWY
+732 TEKNVQWY
-740 AFSSS
+740 ASSSS
-745 KFKVGKTY
+745 KLKVGKTY
-753 TICVGDQE
+753 AICIGDQE

>member
-1 MKYKKVVVLLAVAAL
+1 MKYKKVVVLLAVATL
-16 GIAGCEKGTGTAS
+16 GIAGCGKGNDTA
-29 TKSTSTEEVTLS
+29 KSTSTETVTLS

-50 VDLTEG
+50 VNLTEG
-56 KYSEEKLDDSWDEKS
+56 KYSEEKLDASWDEKS
-71 AVKIKL
+71 AVKITL
-77 DGDTVTA
+77 NGDSVTA
-84 DDENVEVDGSK
+84 DDKNVEVDGSK

-101 GTYVLSGTLND
+101 GTYVLSGTLSD

-132 EITCSSS
+132 EITCSNS

-158 NTLTDGAEYTT
+158 NTLTDGVEYTT
-169 DSEDDTPK
+169 DSEDDEPK

-188 NGTGSLTVNGNY
+188 NGSGSLTVNGNY

-237 TYTITSGGD
+237 SYTITSGGD

-280 TLLRVNDGE
+280 TLLRVNDGD

-295 GGSANAVQKNEMGGG
+295 GGSENAVQKNGMGGG
-310 DPMGNGG
+310 GPIGGGGQMPENGSG
-317 PAPGSDGQ
+317 RPDDGR
-325 APGNGGEL
+325 APGNQEA
-333 PEMGQK
+333 ESS
-339 PEDGQSE
+339 DGKAA
-346 NTDATE
+346 NADVTD
-352 TSDSTTGN
+352 S
-360 ADTNTPPEKKDP
+360 DTNTPPEKKDP
-372 PQGNGGQPGEMP
+372 PQGNGGQPGELP
-384 QNSTDNLNSDSSQT
+384 QNNKDNSNSDS
-398 SDGSGTSDSNASDS
+398 DGSVDGSDTPDSDTSGN

-419 PPDQNQ
+419 PPDMNQ
-425 QSIEEEDTTSTKG
+425 QSSEEEDTTSTKG

-444 LVAAGGTFNI
+444 LVATGGTFNI

-460 FHSDNSVEVTD
+460 LHSNSSVKVTD
-471 GTYTINTGDDGIH
+471 GTYTINTGADGIH

-492 GGTIDIQKCYEGIE
+492 GGTIDIQQCSEGIE

-515 DIRITASDDAIN
+515 DIRVTASDDAIN
-527 AAGKSE
+527 AAGESS
-533 DTEETAATD
+533 TD
-542 GGKSSNDSET
+542 N
-552 TSKDTLSDETKK
+552 
-564 SAENTG
+564 
-570 DSAEEKSSADDS
+570 S
-582 DTTSESEKNTTQ
+582 DTTAESETNKEQTDNS
-594 VDDSRPDPGNGPG
+594 VSDSGNG
-607 GGQPGQMG
+607 QQTGQMG
-615 GGGMEDEDQGATL
+615 GQMEAEDQGATL
-628 TINGGNIYVN
+628 TINGGSLYVN

-658 LHGPED
+658 LHGPAD

-701 PVICKSLDTQVES
+701 PVICQSLDSQVES
-714 GTVIAVKDENG
+714 GTVISVKDEDG

-732 TEKKVQWY
+732 TEKNVQWY

-753 TICVGDQE
+753 TICIGDQE

>member
-1 MKYKKVVVLLAVAAL
+1 MKYKKVVVLLAVATL
-16 GIAGCEKGTGTAS
+16 GIAGCGKGNNDTAG
-29 TKSTSTEEVTLS
+29 TKSTSTETVTLS

-56 KYSEEKLDDSWDEKS
+56 KYSEEKLDASWDEKS
-71 AVKIKL
+71 AVKITL
-77 DGDTVTA
+77 NGDSVTA
-84 DDENVEVDGSK
+84 DDKNVEVDGSK

-101 GTYVLSGTLND
+101 GTYVLSGTISD

-132 EITCSSS
+132 EITCSNS
-139 SAIWVKDGDTII
+139 SAIWVKAGDTII

-169 DSEDDTPK
+169 DSEDDEPK

-188 NGTGSLTVNGNY
+188 NGSGSLTVNGNY

-225 LVGKDSVSVKDG
+225 LVGKDSVSIKDG

-280 TLLRVNDGE
+280 TLLRVNDGD

-295 GGSANAVQKNEMGGG
+295 GGSENAVQKNGMGGG
-310 DPMGNGG
+310 GPIGGGGQMPENGSG
-317 PAPGSDGQ
+317 RPEDGRAPGNQEAESSDGQ
-325 APGNGGEL
+325 SANA
-333 PEMGQK
+333 
-339 PEDGQSE
+339 
-346 NTDATE
+346 DAAA
-352 TSDSTTGN
+352 SDSNSSAGST
-360 ADTNTPPEKKDP
+360 DTNTPPEKKDL
-372 PQGNGGQPGEMP
+372 PQGNGGQPGEPP
-384 QNSTDNLNSDSSQT
+384 QNNTDNSNSDSNGSA
-398 SDGSGTSDSNASDS
+398 DGSDTSDSDTSGN

-419 PPDQNQ
+419 PPDMNQ
-425 QSIEEEDTTSTKG
+425 QSSEEEDTTSTKG

-444 LVAAGGTFNI
+444 LVATGGTFNI

-460 FHSDNSVEVTD
+460 LHSDNSVEVTD

-492 GGTIDIQKCYEGIE
+492 GGTIDIQQCSEGIE
-506 GFDIVIDDG
+506 GFDIVINDG
-515 DIRITASDDAIN
+515 DIRVTASDDAIN
-527 AAGKSE
+527 AAGESSTDNS
-533 DTEETAATD
+533 DTTA
-542 GGKSSNDSET
+542 DSET
-552 TSKDTLSDETKK
+552 NKEQTDNSVSD
-564 SAENTG
+564 S
-570 DSAEEKSSADDS
+570 
-582 DTTSESEKNTTQ
+582 
-594 VDDSRPDPGNGPG
+594 GNG
-607 GGQPGQMG
+607 QQTGQMG
-615 GGGMEDEDQGATL
+615 GQMEAEDQGATL
-628 TINGGNIYVN
+628 TINGGSLYVN

-658 LHGPED
+658 LHGPAD

-701 PVICKSLDTQVES
+701 PVICQSLDSQVEG
-714 GTVIAVKDENG
+714 GTVIAVKDEDGNM
-725 KVITEIT
+725 VTEIT
-732 TEKKVQWY
+732 TEKNVQWY
-740 AFSSS
+740 TFSSS
-745 KFKVGKTY
+745 KLKVGKTY
-753 TICVGDQE
+753 TICIGDQE

>member
-1 MKYKKVVVLLAVAAL
+1 MKNKKIVVILAVTAL
-16 GIAGCEKGTGTAS
+16 GVVGCSKGTDTAS
-29 TKSTSTEEVTLS
+29 TKSANTENVVLS

-50 VDLTEG
+50 VDLIEG
-56 KYSEEKLDDSWDEKS
+56 KYSDEKMDVSWSEKS

-77 DGDTVTA
+77 DGDAVTV
-84 DDENVEVDGSK
+84 DDENVEVSKSK

-101 GTYVLSGTLND
+101 GTYVLSGTLSE

-122 DSVRLVLNGA
+122 DAVRLVLNGA
-132 EITCSSS
+132 EITCSYS
-139 SAIWVKDGDTII
+139 SAIWIKDGETII

-158 NTLTDGAEYTT
+158 NTLMDGAEYTI
-169 DSEDDTPK
+169 DSEENELK
-177 AAVYAKDDLTF
+177 AVVYAKDDLTF
-188 NGTGSLTVNGNY
+188 NGTGSLTVTGNY
-200 KNGIQC
+200 NNGIQC
-206 KDALKFVSGTYT
+206 KDALKFVSGTYS

-225 LVGKDSVSVKDG
+225 LVGKDSVSIREG
-237 TYTITSGGD
+237 SYTIASGGD

-260 VIIDGGTFTIT
+260 VIIDGGTFVIN

-280 TLLRVNDGE
+280 TLLRINDGD

-295 GGSANAVQKNEMGGG
+295 GGSANAVQKNEMG
-310 DPMGNGG
+310 NGAPEPG
-317 PAPGSDGQ
+317 SDDSAPGS
-325 APGNGGEL
+325 
-333 PEMGQK
+333 
-339 PEDGQSE
+339 
-346 NTDATE
+346 
-352 TSDSTTGN
+352 
-360 ADTNTPPEKKDP
+360 
-372 PQGNGGQPGEMP
+372 GGQEPRNEL
-384 QNSTDNLNSDSSQT
+384 QN
-398 SDGSGTSDSNASDS
+398 
-412 QMQPGGT
+412 QMQPGDT
-419 PPDQNQ
+419 LPDQEQ
-425 QSIEEEDTTSTKG
+425 QSIVEEDTTSTKG

-444 LVAAGGTFNI
+444 LIVAGGTFNI

-460 FHSDNSVEVTD
+460 LHSDNSVEVTD
-471 GTYTINTGDDGIH
+471 GIYTINTGDDGIH

-492 GGTIDIQKCYEGIE
+492 GGTIVIQKCYEGIE
-506 GFDIVIDDG
+506 SFDIVIDDG
-515 DIRITASDDAIN
+515 DIWVTSSDDAIN

-533 DTEETAATD
+533 DTET
-542 GGKSSNDSET
+542 T
-552 TSKDTLSDETKK
+552 TSADE
-564 SAENTG
+564 
-570 DSAEEKSSADDS
+570 EEAMPDNPDVMA
-582 DTTSESEKNTTQ
+582 ESEMNTEETN
-594 VDDSRPDPGNGPG
+594 DFGPDPGNGPG
-607 GGQPGQMG
+607 TGEMSGQM

-701 PVICKSLDTQVES
+701 PVICESLNSQVES

-725 KVITEIT
+725 DVLTEIT
-732 TEKKVQWY
+732 TEKNVQWY

-745 KFKVGKTY
+745 KFEIGKIY
-753 TICVGDQE
+753 TICIGDQE
-761 TEVTLESNYTE
+761 TEVMLESNYTE
-772 L
+772 I

>member
-1 MKYKKVVVLLAVAAL
+1 MKYKKVVVLLAVATL
-16 GIAGCEKGTGTAS
+16 GIAGCGKGNDTAG
-29 TKSTSTEEVTLS
+29 TKSTSTETVTLS

-50 VDLTEG
+50 VNLTEG
-56 KYSEEKLDDSWDEKS
+56 KYSEEKLDASWNEKS
-71 AVKIKL
+71 AVKITL
-77 DGDTVTA
+77 NGDSVTA
-84 DDENVEVDGSK
+84 DDKNVEVDGSK

-101 GTYVLSGTLND
+101 GTYVLSGTISD

-132 EITCSSS
+132 EITCSNS
-139 SAIWVKDGDTII
+139 SAIWVKAGDTII

-169 DSEDDTPK
+169 DSEDDEPK

-188 NGTGSLTVNGNY
+188 NGSGSLTVNGNY

-218 ITAANNG
+218 ITAANIG
-225 LVGKDSVSVKDG
+225 LVGKDSVSIKDG

-280 TLLRVNDGE
+280 TLLRVNDGD

-295 GGSANAVQKNEMGGG
+295 GGSENAVQKNGMGGG
-310 DPMGNGG
+310 GPIGGGGQMPENGSG
-317 PAPGSDGQ
+317 RPEDGRAPGNQEAESSDGQ
-325 APGNGGEL
+325 SANA
-333 PEMGQK
+333 
-339 PEDGQSE
+339 
-346 NTDATE
+346 DAAA
-352 TSDSTTGN
+352 SDSNSSAGST
-360 ADTNTPPEKKDP
+360 DTNTPPEKKDL
-372 PQGNGGQPGEMP
+372 PQGNGGQPGEPP
-384 QNSTDNLNSDSSQT
+384 QNNTDNSNSDSNGSA
-398 SDGSGTSDSNASDS
+398 DGSDTSDSDTSGN

-419 PPDQNQ
+419 PPDMNQ
-425 QSIEEEDTTSTKG
+425 QSSEEEDTTSTKG

-444 LVAAGGTFNI
+444 LVATGGTFNI

-460 FHSDNSVEVTD
+460 LHSDNSVEVTD

-492 GGTIDIQKCYEGIE
+492 GGTIDIQQCSEGIE
-506 GFDIVIDDG
+506 GFDIVINDG
-515 DIRITASDDAIN
+515 DIRVTASDDAIN
-527 AAGKSE
+527 AAGESSTDNS
-533 DTEETAATD
+533 DTTA
-542 GGKSSNDSET
+542 DSET
-552 TSKDTLSDETKK
+552 NKEQTDNSVSD
-564 SAENTG
+564 S
-570 DSAEEKSSADDS
+570 
-582 DTTSESEKNTTQ
+582 
-594 VDDSRPDPGNGPG
+594 GNG
-607 GGQPGQMG
+607 QQTGQMG
-615 GGGMEDEDQGATL
+615 GQMEAEDQGATL
-628 TINGGNIYVN
+628 TINGGSLYVN

-658 LHGPED
+658 LHGPAD

-701 PVICKSLDTQVES
+701 PVICQSLDSQVES
-714 GTVIAVKDENG
+714 GTVIAVKDEDGN
-725 KVITEIT
+725 VITEIK
-732 TEKKVQWY
+732 TEKNVQWY

-745 KFKVGKTY
+745 KLKVGKSY
-753 TICVGDQE
+753 TICIGDQE
-761 TEVTLESNYTE
+761 TEVILESNYTE

>member
-1 MKYKKVVVLLAVAAL
+1 MKYKKVVVLLAVATL
-16 GIAGCEKGTGTAS
+16 GIAGCGKGNDTAG
-29 TKSTSTEEVTLS
+29 TKSTSTETVTLS

-50 VDLTEG
+50 VNLTEG
-56 KYSEEKLDDSWDEKS
+56 KYSEEKLDASWNEKS
-71 AVKIKL
+71 AVKITL
-77 DGDTVTA
+77 NGDSVTA
-84 DDENVEVDGSK
+84 DDKNVEVDGSK

-101 GTYVLSGTLND
+101 GTYVLSGTISD

-132 EITCSSS
+132 EITCSNS
-139 SAIWVKDGDTII
+139 SAIWVKAGDTII

-169 DSEDDTPK
+169 DSEDDEPK

-188 NGTGSLTVNGNY
+188 NGSGSLTVNGNY

-225 LVGKDSVSVKDG
+225 LVGKDSVSIKDG

-280 TLLRVNDGE
+280 TLLRVNDGD

-295 GGSANAVQKNEMGGG
+295 GGSENAVQKNGMGGG
-310 DPMGNGG
+310 GPIGGGGQMPENGSG
-317 PAPGSDGQ
+317 RPEDGRAPGNQEAESSDGQ
-325 APGNGGEL
+325 SANA
-333 PEMGQK
+333 
-339 PEDGQSE
+339 
-346 NTDATE
+346 DAVA
-352 TSDSTTGN
+352 SDSNSSAGST
-360 ADTNTPPEKKDP
+360 DTNTPPEKKDL
-372 PQGNGGQPGEMP
+372 PQGNGGQPGEPP
-384 QNSTDNLNSDSSQT
+384 QNNTDNSNSDSNGSA
-398 SDGSGTSDSNASDS
+398 DGSDTSDSDTSGN

-419 PPDQNQ
+419 PPDMNQ
-425 QSIEEEDTTSTKG
+425 QSSEEEDTTSTKG

-444 LVAAGGTFNI
+444 LVATGGTFNI

-460 FHSDNSVEVTD
+460 LHSDNSVEVTD

-492 GGTIDIQKCYEGIE
+492 GGTIDIQQCSEGIE
-506 GFDIVIDDG
+506 GFDIVINDG
-515 DIRITASDDAIN
+515 DIRVTASDDAIN
-527 AAGKSE
+527 AAGESSTDNS
-533 DTEETAATD
+533 DTTA
-542 GGKSSNDSET
+542 DSET
-552 TSKDTLSDETKK
+552 NKEQTDNSVSD
-564 SAENTG
+564 S
-570 DSAEEKSSADDS
+570 
-582 DTTSESEKNTTQ
+582 
-594 VDDSRPDPGNGPG
+594 GNG
-607 GGQPGQMG
+607 QQTGQMG
-615 GGGMEDEDQGATL
+615 GQMEAEDQGATL
-628 TINGGNIYVN
+628 TINGGSLYVN

-658 LHGPED
+658 LHGPAD

-701 PVICKSLDTQVES
+701 PVICQSLDSQVES
-714 GTVIAVKDENG
+714 GTVIAVKDEDGN
-725 KVITEIT
+725 VITEIK
-732 TEKKVQWY
+732 TEKNVQWY

-745 KFKVGKTY
+745 KLKVGKSY
-753 TICVGDQE
+753 TICIGDQE
-761 TEVTLESNYTE
+761 TEVILESNYTE

>member
-1 MKYKKVVVLLAVAAL
+1 MKYKKVVVLLAVATL
-16 GIAGCEKGTGTAS
+16 GIAGCGKGNDTAG
-29 TKSTSTEEVTLS
+29 TKSTSTETVTLS

-50 VDLTEG
+50 VNLTEG
-56 KYSEEKLDDSWDEKS
+56 KYSEEKLNASWNEKS
-71 AVKIKL
+71 AVKITL
-77 DGDTVTA
+77 NGDSVTA
-84 DDENVEVDGSK
+84 DDKNVEVDGSK

-101 GTYVLSGTLND
+101 GTYVLSGTISD

-132 EITCSSS
+132 EITCSNS
-139 SAIWVKDGDTII
+139 SAIWVKAGDTII

-169 DSEDDTPK
+169 DSEDDEPK

-188 NGTGSLTVNGNY
+188 NGSGSLTVNGNY

-225 LVGKDSVSVKDG
+225 LVGKDSVSIKDG

-280 TLLRVNDGE
+280 TLLRVNDGD

-295 GGSANAVQKNEMGGG
+295 GGSENAVQKNGMGGG
-310 DPMGNGG
+310 GPIGGGGQMPENGSG
-317 PAPGSDGQ
+317 RPEDGRAPGNQEAESSDGQ
-325 APGNGGEL
+325 SANA
-333 PEMGQK
+333 
-339 PEDGQSE
+339 
-346 NTDATE
+346 DAAA
-352 TSDSTTGN
+352 SDSNSSAGST
-360 ADTNTPPEKKDP
+360 DTNTPPEKKDL
-372 PQGNGGQPGEMP
+372 PQGNGGQPGEPP
-384 QNSTDNLNSDSSQT
+384 QNNTDNSNSDSNGSA
-398 SDGSGTSDSNASDS
+398 DGSDTSDSDTSGN

-419 PPDQNQ
+419 PPDMNQ
-425 QSIEEEDTTSTKG
+425 QSSEEEDTTSTKG

-444 LVAAGGTFNI
+444 LVATGGTFNI

-460 FHSDNSVEVTD
+460 LHSDNSVEVTD

-492 GGTIDIQKCYEGIE
+492 GGTIDIQQCSEGIE
-506 GFDIVIDDG
+506 GFDIVINDG
-515 DIRITASDDAIN
+515 DIRVTASDDAIN
-527 AAGKSE
+527 AAGESSTDNS
-533 DTEETAATD
+533 DTTA
-542 GGKSSNDSET
+542 DSET
-552 TSKDTLSDETKK
+552 NKEQTDNSVSD
-564 SAENTG
+564 S
-570 DSAEEKSSADDS
+570 
-582 DTTSESEKNTTQ
+582 
-594 VDDSRPDPGNGPG
+594 GNG
-607 GGQPGQMG
+607 QQTGQMG
-615 GGGMEDEDQGATL
+615 GQMEAEDQGATL
-628 TINGGNIYVN
+628 TINGGSLYVN

-658 LHGPED
+658 LHGPAD

-701 PVICKSLDTQVES
+701 PVICQSLDSQVES
-714 GTVIAVKDENG
+714 GTVIAVKDEDGN
-725 KVITEIT
+725 VITEIK
-732 TEKKVQWY
+732 TEKNVQWY

-745 KFKVGKTY
+745 KLKVGKSY
-753 TICVGDQE
+753 TICIGDQE
-761 TEVTLESNYTE
+761 TEVILESNYTE

>member
-1 MKYKKVVVLLAVAAL
+1 MKYKKVVVLLAVATL
-16 GIAGCEKGTGTAS
+16 GIAGCGKGTDTTS
-29 TKSTSTEEVTLS
+29 TKSTSTEAVTLS
-41 SSGHATVST
+41 SGGHATVST

-56 KYSEEKLDDSWDEKS
+56 KYSEEKLDASWDEKS
-71 AVKIKL
+71 AVKITL
-77 DGDTVTA
+77 NGDSVTA
-84 DDENVEVDGSK
+84 DDKNVEVDGSK

-132 EITCSSS
+132 EITCSNS
-139 SAIWVKDGDTII
+139 SAVWVKDGDTII

-158 NTLTDGAEYTT
+158 NTLTDGAEYAT
-169 DSEDDTPK
+169 DSEDDEPK

-188 NGTGSLTVNGNY
+188 NGSGSLTVNGNY

-280 TLLRVNDGE
+280 TLLRVNDGD

-295 GGSANAVQKNEMGGG
+295 GGSENAVQKNEMGGG
-310 DPMGNGG
+310 GPMGNGG

-325 APGNGGEL
+325 EPGNDGER
-333 PEMGQK
+333 PEIGQK
-339 PEDGQSE
+339 PEDGQSGNAE
-346 NTDATE
+346 ATE
-352 TSDSTTGN
+352 ISDSDSTTGN
-360 ADTNTPPEKKDP
+360 TDTNTPPEKKDP

-384 QNSTDNLNSDSSQT
+384 QNNTDNSNSDSSEV
-398 SDGSGTSDSNASDS
+398 SDGSGTSDS

-419 PPDQNQ
+419 PPDMNQ
-425 QSIEEEDTTSTKG
+425 QSSEEEDTTSTKG
-438 LKSYVE
+438 LKSYVD
-444 LVAAGGTFNI
+444 LIAAGGTFNI

-460 FHSDNSVEVTD
+460 LHSDNSAKVTD
-471 GTYTINTGDDGIH
+471 GIYTINTGDDGIH

-492 GGTIDIQKCYEGIE
+492 GGTIDIQQCYEGIE

-515 DIRITASDDAIN
+515 DIRVTSSDDAIN
-527 AAGKSE
+527 AAGKS
-533 DTEETAATD
+533 
-542 GGKSSNDSET
+542 
-552 TSKDTLSDETKK
+552 
-564 SAENTG
+564 
-570 DSAEEKSSADDS
+570 SADSS
-582 DTTSESEKNTTQ
+582 DTTQT
-594 VDDSRPDPGNGPG
+594 DDSRPDPGNGPG
-607 GGQPGQMG
+607 GGQQPGQMG
-615 GGGMEDEDQGATL
+615 SGGMEDEDQGATL
-628 TINGGNIYVN
+628 TINGGNLYVN

-649 ILITGGNLT
+649 ILITGGNLI
-658 LHGPED
+658 LHGPAD

-701 PVICKSLDTQVES
+701 PVICQSLDSQVES
-714 GTVIAVKDENG
+714 GTVIAVKDESG

-732 TEKKVQWY
+732 TEKNVQWY

-753 TICVGDQE
+753 TICIGDQE
-761 TEVTLESNYTE
+761 TEVTLEGNYTE

>member
-1 MKYKKVVVLLAVAAL
+1 MKYKKVVVLLAVATL
-16 GIAGCEKGTGTAS
+16 GIAGCGKGNDTAG
-29 TKSTSTEEVTLS
+29 TKSTSTETVTLS

-50 VDLTEG
+50 VNLTEG
-56 KYSEEKLDDSWDEKS
+56 KYSEEKLDASWNEKS
-71 AVKIKL
+71 AVKITL
-77 DGDTVTA
+77 NGDSVTA
-84 DDENVEVDGSK
+84 DDKNVEVDGSK

-101 GTYVLSGTLND
+101 GTYVLSGTISD

-132 EITCSSS
+132 EITCSNS
-139 SAIWVKDGDTII
+139 SAIWVKAGDTII

-169 DSEDDTPK
+169 DSEDDEPK

-188 NGTGSLTVNGNY
+188 NGSGSLTVNGNY

-225 LVGKDSVSVKDG
+225 LVGKDSVSIKDG

-280 TLLRVNDGE
+280 TLLRVNDGD

-295 GGSANAVQKNEMGGG
+295 GGSENAVQKNGMGGG
-310 DPMGNGG
+310 GPIGGGGQMPENGSG
-317 PAPGSDGQ
+317 RPEDGRAPGNQEAESSDGQ
-325 APGNGGEL
+325 SANA
-333 PEMGQK
+333 
-339 PEDGQSE
+339 
-346 NTDATE
+346 DAAA
-352 TSDSTTGN
+352 SDSNSSAGST
-360 ADTNTPPEKKDP
+360 DTNTPPEKKDL
-372 PQGNGGQPGEMP
+372 PQGNGGQPGEPP
-384 QNSTDNLNSDSSQT
+384 QNNTDNSNSDSNGSA
-398 SDGSGTSDSNASDS
+398 DGSDTSDSDTSGN

-419 PPDQNQ
+419 PPDMNQ
-425 QSIEEEDTTSTKG
+425 QSSEEEDTTSTKG

-444 LVAAGGTFNI
+444 LVATGGTFNI

-460 FHSDNSVEVTD
+460 LHSDNSVEVTD

-492 GGTIDIQKCYEGIE
+492 GGTIDIQQCSEGIE
-506 GFDIVIDDG
+506 GFDIVINDG
-515 DIRITASDDAIN
+515 DIRVTASDDAIN
-527 AAGKSE
+527 AAGESSTDNS
-533 DTEETAATD
+533 DTTA
-542 GGKSSNDSET
+542 DSET
-552 TSKDTLSDETKK
+552 NKEQTDNSVSD
-564 SAENTG
+564 S
-570 DSAEEKSSADDS
+570 
-582 DTTSESEKNTTQ
+582 
-594 VDDSRPDPGNGPG
+594 GNG
-607 GGQPGQMG
+607 QQTGQMG
-615 GGGMEDEDQGATL
+615 GQMEAEDQGATL
-628 TINGGNIYVN
+628 TINGGSLYVN

-658 LHGPED
+658 LHGPAD

-701 PVICKSLDTQVES
+701 PVICQSLDSQVES
-714 GTVIAVKDENG
+714 GTVIAVKDEDGN
-725 KVITEIT
+725 VITEIK
-732 TEKKVQWY
+732 TEKNVQWY
-740 AFSSS
+740 AFSSL
-745 KFKVGKTY
+745 KLKVGKSY
-753 TICVGDQE
+753 TICIGDQE
-761 TEVTLESNYTE
+761 TEVILESNYTE

>member
-16 GIAGCEKGTGTAS
+16 GIAGCGKGTDTTS
-29 TKSTSTEEVTLS
+29 TKSTSTEAVTLS

-56 KYSEEKLDDSWDEKS
+56 KYSEEKLDASWDEKS
-71 AVKIKL
+71 AVKITL
-77 DGDTVTA
+77 NGDSVTA
-84 DDENVEVDGSK
+84 DDKNVEVDGRK

-101 GTYVLSGTLND
+101 GTYVLSGTLSD

-132 EITCSSS
+132 EITCSNS

-169 DSEDDTPK
+169 DSEDDEPK

-188 NGTGSLTVNGNY
+188 NGSGSLTVNGNY

-253 DETDKGY
+253 DETDQGY

-280 TLLRVNDGE
+280 TLLRVNEGD

-295 GGSANAVQKNEMGGG
+295 GGSANA
-310 DPMGNGG
+310 DT
-317 PAPGSDGQ
+317 A
-325 APGNGGEL
+325 A
-333 PEMGQK
+333 
-339 PEDGQSE
+339 
-346 NTDATE
+346 
-352 TSDSTTGN
+352 SDSNSFAGST
-360 ADTNTPPEKKDP
+360 DTNTPPEKKDP
-372 PQGNGGQPGEMP
+372 PQGNGGQPGEPP
-384 QNSTDNLNSDSSQT
+384 QNNTDNSNSDSNGSA
-398 SDGSGTSDSNASDS
+398 DGSDTSDSDTSGN

-419 PPDQNQ
+419 PPDMNQ
-425 QSIEEEDTTSTKG
+425 QNSEEEDTISTKG

-444 LVAAGGTFNI
+444 LVTAGGTFNI

-460 FHSDNSVEVTD
+460 LHSDSSVKVTD

-492 GGTIDIQKCYEGIE
+492 GGTIDIQQCYEGIE

-515 DIRITASDDAIN
+515 DIRVTSSDDAIN

-533 DTEETAATD
+533 DTE
-542 GGKSSNDSET
+542 T
-552 TSKDTLSDETKK
+552 TSSTD
-564 SAENTG
+564 
-570 DSAEEKSSADDS
+570 EEKPSADSSAD
-582 DTTSESEKNTTQ
+582 TTAESGTNKEQT
-594 VDDSRPDPGNGPG
+594 DDSRPDPGNGPRG
-607 GGQPGQMG
+607 GQQPGQMN
-615 GGGMEDEDQGATL
+615 GGMEAEDQGATL
-628 TINGGNIYVN
+628 TINGGNLYVN

-701 PVICKSLDTQVES
+701 PVICQSLDSQVES
-714 GTVIAVKDENG
+714 GTVISVKDEEGN
-725 KVITEIT
+725 VITEIK
-732 TEKKVQWY
+732 TEKNVQWY

-745 KFKVGKTY
+745 KLKVGKTY
-753 TICVGDQE
+753 TICIGDQE

>member
-1 MKYKKVVVLLAVAAL
+1 MKYKKVVVLLAVATL
-16 GIAGCEKGTGTAS
+16 GIAGCGKGNDTAG
-29 TKSTSTEEVTLS
+29 TKSTSTETVTLS

-50 VDLTEG
+50 VNLTEG
-56 KYSEEKLDDSWDEKS
+56 KYSEEKLDASWNEKS
-71 AVKIKL
+71 AVKITL
-77 DGDTVTA
+77 NGDSVTA
-84 DDENVEVDGSK
+84 DDKNVEVDGSK

-101 GTYVLSGTLND
+101 GTYVLSGTISD

-132 EITCSSS
+132 EITCSNS
-139 SAIWVKDGDTII
+139 SAIWVKAGDTII

-169 DSEDDTPK
+169 DSEDDEPK

-188 NGTGSLTVNGNY
+188 NGSGSLTVNGNY

-225 LVGKDSVSVKDG
+225 LVGKDSVSIKDG

-280 TLLRVNDGE
+280 TLLRVNDGD

-295 GGSANAVQKNEMGGG
+295 GGSENAVQKNGMGGG
-310 DPMGNGG
+310 GPIGGGGQMPENGSG
-317 PAPGSDGQ
+317 RPEDGRAPGNQEAESSDGQ
-325 APGNGGEL
+325 SANA
-333 PEMGQK
+333 
-339 PEDGQSE
+339 
-346 NTDATE
+346 DAAA
-352 TSDSTTGN
+352 SDSNSSAGST
-360 ADTNTPPEKKDP
+360 DTNTPPEKKDL
-372 PQGNGGQPGEMP
+372 PQGNGGQPGEPP
-384 QNSTDNLNSDSSQT
+384 QNNTDNSNSDSNGSA
-398 SDGSGTSDSNASDS
+398 DGSDTSDSDTSGN

-419 PPDQNQ
+419 PPDMNQ
-425 QSIEEEDTTSTKG
+425 QSSEEEDTTSTKG

-444 LVAAGGTFNI
+444 LVATGGTFNI

-460 FHSDNSVEVTD
+460 LHSDNSVEVTD

-492 GGTIDIQKCYEGIE
+492 GGTIDIQQCSEGIE
-506 GFDIVIDDG
+506 GFDIVINDG
-515 DIRITASDDAIN
+515 DIRVTVSDDAIN
-527 AAGKSE
+527 AAGESSTDNS
-533 DTEETAATD
+533 DTTA
-542 GGKSSNDSET
+542 DSET
-552 TSKDTLSDETKK
+552 NKEQTDNSVSD
-564 SAENTG
+564 S
-570 DSAEEKSSADDS
+570 
-582 DTTSESEKNTTQ
+582 
-594 VDDSRPDPGNGPG
+594 GNG
-607 GGQPGQMG
+607 QQTGQMG
-615 GGGMEDEDQGATL
+615 GQMEAEDQGATL
-628 TINGGNIYVN
+628 TINGGSLYVN

-658 LHGPED
+658 LHGPAD

-701 PVICKSLDTQVES
+701 PVICQSLDSQVES
-714 GTVIAVKDENG
+714 GTVIAVKDEDGN
-725 KVITEIT
+725 VITEIK
-732 TEKKVQWY
+732 TEKNVQWY

-745 KFKVGKTY
+745 KLKVGKSY
-753 TICVGDQE
+753 TICIGDQE
-761 TEVTLESNYTE
+761 TEVILESNYTE

>member
-1 MKYKKVVVLLAVAAL
+1 MKYKKVAVLLAVATL
-16 GIAGCEKGTGTAS
+16 GIAGCGKGNDTA
-29 TKSTSTEEVTLS
+29 KSTSTETVTLS

-50 VDLTEG
+50 VNLTEG
-56 KYSEEKLDDSWDEKS
+56 KYSEEKLDASWDEKS
-71 AVKIKL
+71 AVKITL
-77 DGDTVTA
+77 NGDSVTA
-84 DDENVEVDGSK
+84 DDKNVEVDGSK

-101 GTYVLSGTLND
+101 GTYVLSGTLSD

-132 EITCSSS
+132 EITCSNS

-158 NTLTDGAEYTT
+158 NTLTDGVEYTT
-169 DSEDDTPK
+169 DSEDDEPK

-188 NGTGSLTVNGNY
+188 NGSGSLTVNGNY

-237 TYTITSGGD
+237 SYTITSGGD

-280 TLLRVNDGE
+280 TLLRVNDGD

-295 GGSANAVQKNEMGGG
+295 GGSENAVQKNGMGGG
-310 DPMGNGG
+310 GPIGGGGQMPENGSG
-317 PAPGSDGQ
+317 RPDDGR
-325 APGNGGEL
+325 APGNQEA
-333 PEMGQK
+333 ESS
-339 PEDGQSE
+339 DGKAA
-346 NTDATE
+346 NADVTD
-352 TSDSTTGN
+352 S
-360 ADTNTPPEKKDP
+360 DTNTPPEKKDP
-372 PQGNGGQPGEMP
+372 PQGNGGQPGELP
-384 QNSTDNLNSDSSQT
+384 QNNKDNSNSDS
-398 SDGSGTSDSNASDS
+398 DGSVDGSDTPDSDTSGN

-419 PPDQNQ
+419 PPDMNQ
-425 QSIEEEDTTSTKG
+425 QSSEEEDTTSTKG

-444 LVAAGGTFNI
+444 LVATGGTFNI

-460 FHSDNSVEVTD
+460 LHSNSSVKVTD
-471 GTYTINTGDDGIH
+471 GTYTINTGADGIH

-492 GGTIDIQKCYEGIE
+492 GGTIDIQQCSEGIE

-515 DIRITASDDAIN
+515 DIRVTASDDAIN
-527 AAGKSE
+527 AAGESS
-533 DTEETAATD
+533 TD
-542 GGKSSNDSET
+542 N
-552 TSKDTLSDETKK
+552 
-564 SAENTG
+564 
-570 DSAEEKSSADDS
+570 S
-582 DTTSESEKNTTQ
+582 DTTAESETNKEQTDNS
-594 VDDSRPDPGNGPG
+594 VSDSGNG
-607 GGQPGQMG
+607 QQTGQMG
-615 GGGMEDEDQGATL
+615 GQMEAEDQGATL
-628 TINGGNIYVN
+628 TINGGSLYVN

-658 LHGPED
+658 LHGPAD

-701 PVICKSLDTQVES
+701 PVICQSLDSQVES
-714 GTVIAVKDENG
+714 GTVISVKDEDG

-732 TEKKVQWY
+732 TEKNVQWY

-753 TICVGDQE
+753 TICIGDQE

>member
-1 MKYKKVVVLLAVAAL
+1 MKYKKVVVLFAVATL
-16 GIAGCEKGTGTAS
+16 GIAGCGKGNDTAG
-29 TKSTSTEEVTLS
+29 TKSTSTETVTLS

-56 KYSEEKLDDSWDEKS
+56 KYSEEKLDASWDEKS
-71 AVKIKL
+71 AVKITL
-77 DGDTVTA
+77 NGDSVTA
-84 DDENVEVDGSK
+84 DDKNVEVDGSK

-101 GTYVLSGTLND
+101 GTYVLSGTLSN

-132 EITCSSS
+132 EITCSNS

-169 DSEDDTPK
+169 DSEDDEPK

-188 NGTGSLTVNGNY
+188 NGSGSLTVNGNY

-225 LVGKDSVSVKDG
+225 LVGKDSVSIKDG

-253 DETDKGY
+253 DETDQGY

-280 TLLRVNDGE
+280 TLLRVNEGD

-295 GGSANAVQKNEMGGG
+295 GGSANAVQKNGMGGG
-310 DPMGNGG
+310 GPMGGGGQMPGEPPQNNTDNSNSDSNGS
-317 PAPGSDGQ
+317 ADGSD
-325 APGNGGEL
+325 
-333 PEMGQK
+333 
-339 PEDGQSE
+339 
-346 NTDATE
+346 
-352 TSDSTTGN
+352 TSDSDTSGN
-360 ADTNTPPEKKDP
+360 
-372 PQGNGGQPGEMP
+372 
-384 QNSTDNLNSDSSQT
+384 
-398 SDGSGTSDSNASDS
+398 

-419 PPDQNQ
+419 PPDMNQ
-425 QSIEEEDTTSTKG
+425 QNSEEEDTTSTKG

-460 FHSDNSVEVTD
+460 LHSDSSVKVTD

-492 GGTIDIQKCYEGIE
+492 GGTIDIQQCYEGIE

-515 DIRITASDDAIN
+515 DIRVTSSDDAIN

-533 DTEETAATD
+533 DTE
-542 GGKSSNDSET
+542 T
-552 TSKDTLSDETKK
+552 TSS
-564 SAENTG
+564 TG
-570 DSAEEKSSADDS
+570 EEKPSADSSAD
-582 DTTSESEKNTTQ
+582 TTAESGTNKEQT
-594 VDDSRPDPGNGPG
+594 DDSRPDPGNGPG
-607 GGQPGQMG
+607 GGQQSGQMS
-615 GGGMEDEDQGATL
+615 GGMEAEDQGATL

-701 PVICKSLDTQVES
+701 PVICQSLDSQVEG
-714 GTVIAVKDENG
+714 GTVIAVKDEDGN
-725 KVITEIT
+725 VVTEIT
-732 TEKKVQWY
+732 TEKNVQWY

-745 KFKVGKTY
+745 KLKVGKTY
-753 TICVGDQE
+753 AICIGDQE

>member
-1 MKYKKVVVLLAVAAL
+1 MKYKKVVVLLAVATL
-16 GIAGCEKGTGTAS
+16 GIAGCGKGNDTAG
-29 TKSTSTEEVTLS
+29 TKSTSTETVTLS

-50 VDLTEG
+50 VNLTEG
-56 KYSEEKLDDSWDEKS
+56 KYSEEKLDASWDEKS
-71 AVKIKL
+71 AVKITL
-77 DGDTVTA
+77 NGDSVTA
-84 DDENVEVDGSK
+84 DDKNVEVDGRK

-101 GTYVLSGTLND
+101 GTYVLSGTLSD

-132 EITCSSS
+132 EITCSNS
-139 SAIWVKDGDTII
+139 SAIWVKAGDTII
-151 TLADGTE
+151 TPADGTE

-169 DSEDDTPK
+169 DSEDDEPK

-188 NGTGSLTVNGNY
+188 NGSGSLTVNGNY

-260 VIIDGGTFTIT
+260 VIIDGGTVTIT

-280 TLLRVNDGE
+280 TLLRVNDGD

-295 GGSANAVQKNEMGGG
+295 GGSENAVQKNGMGGG
-310 DPMGNGG
+310 GPIGGGGQMPENGSG
-317 PAPGSDGQ
+317 RPDDGRAPGNQGTDSSDGQ
-325 APGNGGEL
+325 SVNADAAAP
-333 PEMGQK
+333 
-339 PEDGQSE
+339 
-346 NTDATE
+346 
-352 TSDSTTGN
+352 DSNSSAGST
-360 ADTNTPPEKKDP
+360 DTNTPPEKKDP
-372 PQGNGGQPGEMP
+372 PQENGGQPGELP
-384 QNSTDNLNSDSSQT
+384 QNNKDNSNSDS
-398 SDGSGTSDSNASDS
+398 DGSVDGSDTPDSDTSGN

-419 PPDQNQ
+419 PPDMNQ
-425 QSIEEEDTTSTKG
+425 QNSEEEDTTSTKG

-460 FHSDNSVEVTD
+460 LHSDSSVKVTD

-492 GGTIDIQKCYEGIE
+492 GGTIDIQQCYEGIE

-515 DIRITASDDAIN
+515 DIRVTSSDDAIN
-527 AAGKSE
+527 AAGKSS
-533 DTEETAATD
+533 TD
-542 GGKSSNDSET
+542 N
-552 TSKDTLSDETKK
+552 
-564 SAENTG
+564 
-570 DSAEEKSSADDS
+570 S
-582 DTTSESEKNTTQ
+582 DTTAESETNKEQTDNS
-594 VDDSRPDPGNGPG
+594 VSDSGNG
-607 GGQPGQMG
+607 QQTGQMG
-615 GGGMEDEDQGATL
+615 GQMEAEDQGATL
-628 TINGGNIYVN
+628 TINGGSLYVN

-658 LHGPED
+658 LHGPAD

-701 PVICKSLDTQVES
+701 PVICQSLDSQVES
-714 GTVIAVKDENG
+714 GTVIAVKDESG
-725 KVITEIT
+725 KVITEIK
-732 TEKKVQWY
+732 TEKNVQWY
-740 AFSSS
+740 AFSSP

-753 TICVGDQE
+753 TICIGDQE

>member
-1 MKYKKVVVLLAVAAL
+1 MKYKKVVVLLAVATL
-16 GIAGCEKGTGTAS
+16 GIAGCGKGNDTA
-29 TKSTSTEEVTLS
+29 KSTSTETVTLS

-50 VDLTEG
+50 VNLTEG
-56 KYSEEKLDDSWDEKS
+56 KYSEEKLDASWDEKS
-71 AVKIKL
+71 AVKITL
-77 DGDTVTA
+77 NGDSVTA
-84 DDENVEVDGSK
+84 DDKNVEVDGSK

-101 GTYVLSGTLND
+101 GTYVLSGTLSD

-132 EITCSSS
+132 EITCSNS
-139 SAIWVKDGDTII
+139 SAIWVKDGETII

-169 DSEDDTPK
+169 DSEDDEPK

-188 NGTGSLTVNGNY
+188 NGSGSLTVNGNY

-237 TYTITSGGD
+237 SYTITSGGD

-280 TLLRVNDGE
+280 TLLRVNDGD

-295 GGSANAVQKNEMGGG
+295 GGSENAVQKNGMGGG
-310 DPMGNGG
+310 GPIGGGGQMPENGSG
-317 PAPGSDGQ
+317 RPDDGR
-325 APGNGGEL
+325 APGNQEA
-333 PEMGQK
+333 ESS
-339 PEDGQSE
+339 DGKAA
-346 NTDATE
+346 NADVTD
-352 TSDSTTGN
+352 S
-360 ADTNTPPEKKDP
+360 DTNTPPEKKDP
-372 PQGNGGQPGEMP
+372 PQGNGGQPGELP
-384 QNSTDNLNSDSSQT
+384 QNNTDNSNSDS
-398 SDGSGTSDSNASDS
+398 DGSVDGSDTPDSDTSGN

-419 PPDQNQ
+419 PPDMNQ
-425 QSIEEEDTTSTKG
+425 QSSEEEDTTSTKG

-444 LVAAGGTFNI
+444 LVATGGTFNI
-454 DSCDDA
+454 DSCDDTL
-460 FHSDNSVEVTD
+460 HSNSSVKVTD
-471 GTYTINTGDDGIH
+471 GTYTINTGADGIH

-492 GGTIDIQKCYEGIE
+492 GGTIDIQQCSEGIE

-515 DIRITASDDAIN
+515 DIRVTASDDAIN
-527 AAGKSE
+527 AAGESS
-533 DTEETAATD
+533 TD
-542 GGKSSNDSET
+542 N
-552 TSKDTLSDETKK
+552 
-564 SAENTG
+564 
-570 DSAEEKSSADDS
+570 S
-582 DTTSESEKNTTQ
+582 DTTAESETNKEQTDNS
-594 VDDSRPDPGNGPG
+594 VSDSGNG
-607 GGQPGQMG
+607 QQTGQMG
-615 GGGMEDEDQGATL
+615 GQMEAEDQGATL
-628 TINGGNIYVN
+628 TINGGSLYAN

-658 LHGPED
+658 LHGPAD

-701 PVICKSLDTQVES
+701 PVICQSLGSQVES
-714 GTVIAVKDENG
+714 GTVISVKDEDG

-732 TEKKVQWY
+732 TEKNVQWY
-740 AFSSS
+740 AFSSP

-753 TICVGDQE
+753 TICIGDQE

>member
-1 MKYKKVVVLLAVAAL
+1 MKYKKVVVLLAVATL
-16 GIAGCEKGTGTAS
+16 GIAGCGKGNNDTAG
-29 TKSTSTEEVTLS
+29 TKSKSTETVTLS

-50 VDLTEG
+50 VNLTEG
-56 KYSEEKLDDSWDEKS
+56 KYSEEKLDASWDEKS
-71 AVKIKL
+71 AVKITL
-77 DGDTVTA
+77 NGDSVTA
-84 DDENVEVDGSK
+84 DDKNVEVDGRK

-101 GTYVLSGTLND
+101 GTYVLSGTLSD

-132 EITCSSS
+132 EITCSNS
-139 SAIWVKDGDTII
+139 SAIWVKAGDTII

-169 DSEDDTPK
+169 DSEDDEPK

-188 NGTGSLTVNGNY
+188 NGSGSLTVNGNY

-218 ITAANNG
+218 ITATNNG

-237 TYTITSGGD
+237 IYTITSGGD

-253 DETDKGY
+253 DETDQGY

-280 TLLRVNDGE
+280 TLLRVNEGD

-295 GGSANAVQKNEMGGG
+295 GGSENAVQKNGMGGG
-310 DPMGNGG
+310 GPMDGG
-317 PAPGSDGQ
+317 GQMPGDGDGRPDDGQ
-325 APGNGGEL
+325 APGNQETDSS
-333 PEMGQK
+333 
-339 PEDGQSE
+339 DGQSA
-346 NTDATE
+346 NADAAA
-352 TSDSTTGN
+352 SDNNSSAGST
-360 ADTNTPPEKKDP
+360 DTNTPPEKKDP
-372 PQGNGGQPGEMP
+372 PQGNGGQPGEPP
-384 QNSTDNLNSDSSQT
+384 QNNTDNSNSYSNGSA
-398 SDGSGTSDSNASDS
+398 DGSDTSDSDTSGN

-419 PPDQNQ
+419 PPDMNQ
-425 QSIEEEDTTSTKG
+425 QNSEEEDTISTKG

-444 LVAAGGTFNI
+444 LVTAGGTFNI

-460 FHSDNSVEVTD
+460 LHSDSSVKVTD

-492 GGTIDIQKCYEGIE
+492 GGTIDIQQCYEGIE

-515 DIRITASDDAIN
+515 DIRVTSSDDAIN

-533 DTEETAATD
+533 DTE
-542 GGKSSNDSET
+542 T
-552 TSKDTLSDETKK
+552 TSSTD
-564 SAENTG
+564 
-570 DSAEEKSSADDS
+570 EEKPSADSSAD
-582 DTTSESEKNTTQ
+582 TTAESGTNKGQT
-594 VDDSRPDPGNGPG
+594 DDSRPDPGNGPG
-607 GGQPGQMG
+607 GGQQPGEMN
-615 GGGMEDEDQGATL
+615 GGMEAEDQGATL
-628 TINGGNIYVN
+628 TINGGNLYVN

-701 PVICKSLDTQVES
+701 PVICQSLDSQVES
-714 GTVIAVKDENG
+714 GTVIAVKDEDGN
-725 KVITEIT
+725 VVTEIT
-732 TEKKVQWY
+732 TEKNVQWY

-745 KFKVGKTY
+745 KLKVGKTY
-753 TICVGDQE
+753 TICIGDQE

>member
-1 MKYKKVVVLLAVAAL
+1 MKYKKVVVLLAVTTL
-16 GIAGCEKGTGTAS
+16 GIAGCGKGNDTAG
-29 TKSTSTEEVTLS
+29 TKSTSTETVTLS

-50 VDLTEG
+50 VNLTEG
-56 KYSEEKLDDSWDEKS
+56 KYSEEKLDASWDEKS
-71 AVKIKL
+71 AVKITL
-77 DGDTVTA
+77 NGDSVTA
-84 DDENVEVDGSK
+84 DDKNVEVDGSK
-95 VTITGA
+95 MTITGA
-101 GTYVLSGTLND
+101 DTYVLSGTLSD

-132 EITCSSS
+132 EITCSNS
-139 SAIWVKDGDTII
+139 SAIWVKDGETII

-169 DSEDDTPK
+169 DSEDDEPK
-177 AAVYAKDDLTF
+177 TAVYAKDDLTF
-188 NGTGSLTVNGNY
+188 NGSGSLTVNGNY

-237 TYTITSGGD
+237 SYTITSGED

-295 GGSANAVQKNEMGGG
+295 GGNENAVQKNGMGGG
-310 DPMGNGG
+310 GPIGGGGQMPENGSG
-317 PAPGSDGQ
+317 RPDDGR
-325 APGNGGEL
+325 APGNQEA
-333 PEMGQK
+333 ESS
-339 PEDGQSE
+339 DGKAA
-346 NTDATE
+346 NADVTD
-352 TSDSTTGN
+352 S
-360 ADTNTPPEKKDP
+360 DTNTPPEKKDP
-372 PQGNGGQPGEMP
+372 PQGNGGQPGELP
-384 QNSTDNLNSDSSQT
+384 QNNTDNSNSDS
-398 SDGSGTSDSNASDS
+398 DGSVDGSDTPDSDTSGN

-419 PPDQNQ
+419 PPDMNQ
-425 QSIEEEDTTSTKG
+425 QSSEKEDTTSTKG

-460 FHSDNSVEVTD
+460 LHSNSSAKVTD

-484 ADKTLNIS
+484 ADKTFNIS
-492 GGTIDIQKCYEGIE
+492 GGTIDIQQCSEGIE

-515 DIRITASDDAIN
+515 DIWVTASDDAIN
-527 AAGKSE
+527 AAGESS
-533 DTEETAATD
+533 TD
-542 GGKSSNDSET
+542 N
-552 TSKDTLSDETKK
+552 
-564 SAENTG
+564 
-570 DSAEEKSSADDS
+570 S
-582 DTTSESEKNTTQ
+582 DTTAESETNKEQTDNS
-594 VDDSRPDPGNGPG
+594 VSDSGNG
-607 GGQPGQMG
+607 QQTGQMG
-615 GGGMEDEDQGATL
+615 GQMEAEDQGATL
-628 TINGGNIYVN
+628 TINGGSLYVN

-658 LHGPED
+658 LHGSAD

-701 PVICKSLDTQVES
+701 PVICQSLDSQVES
-714 GTVIAVKDENG
+714 GTVISVKDEDG

-732 TEKKVQWY
+732 TEKNVQWY
-740 AFSSS
+740 AFSSP

-753 TICVGDQE
+753 MICIGDQE

>member
-16 GIAGCEKGTGTAS
+16 GIAGCGKGTDTTS
-29 TKSTSTEEVTLS
+29 TKSTSTEAVTLS

-56 KYSEEKLDDSWDEKS
+56 KYSEEKLDASWDEKS

-77 DGDTVTA
+77 SGDTITA

-122 DSVRLVLNGA
+122 DAVRLILNGA

-139 SAIWVKDGDTII
+139 SAIWVKDGETII

-169 DSEDDTPK
+169 DSEDDEPK

-188 NGTGSLTVNGNY
+188 NGSGSLTVNGNY

-225 LVGKDSVSVKDG
+225 LIGKDSVSIKDG

-253 DETDKGY
+253 DETDQGY

-280 TLLRVNDGE
+280 TLLRVNEGD

-295 GGSANAVQKNEMGGG
+295 GGSANA
-310 DPMGNGG
+310 DT
-317 PAPGSDGQ
+317 A
-325 APGNGGEL
+325 A
-333 PEMGQK
+333 
-339 PEDGQSE
+339 
-346 NTDATE
+346 
-352 TSDSTTGN
+352 SDSNSFAGST
-360 ADTNTPPEKKDP
+360 DTNTPPEKKDP
-372 PQGNGGQPGEMP
+372 PQGNGGQPGEPP
-384 QNSTDNLNSDSSQT
+384 QNNTDNSNSDSNGSA
-398 SDGSGTSDSNASDS
+398 DGSDTSDSDTSGN

-419 PPDQNQ
+419 PPDMNQ
-425 QSIEEEDTTSTKG
+425 QNSEEEDTTSTKG

-444 LVAAGGTFNI
+444 LVTAGGTFNI

-460 FHSDNSVEVTD
+460 LHSDSSVKVTD

-492 GGTIDIQKCYEGIE
+492 GGTIDIQQCYEGIE

-515 DIRITASDDAIN
+515 DIRVTSSDDAIN

-533 DTEETAATD
+533 DTE
-542 GGKSSNDSET
+542 T
-552 TSKDTLSDETKK
+552 TSSTDKEKLSDDST
-564 SAENTG
+564 AESGTNKAQT
-570 DSAEEKSSADDS
+570 
-582 DTTSESEKNTTQ
+582 
-594 VDDSRPDPGNGPG
+594 DDSRQDPGNGPG
-607 GGQPGQMG
+607 GGQQPGEMN
-615 GGGMEDEDQGATL
+615 GGMEAEDQGATL
-628 TINGGNIYVN
+628 TINGGNLYVN

-701 PVICKSLDTQVES
+701 PVICQSLDSQVES
-714 GTVIAVKDENG
+714 GTVISVKDEEGN
-725 KVITEIT
+725 VITEIK
-732 TEKKVQWY
+732 TEKNVQWY

-745 KFKVGKTY
+745 KLKVGKTY
-753 TICVGDQE
+753 TICIGDQE

>member
-1 MKYKKVVVLLAVAAL
+1 MKYKKVVVLFAVATL
-16 GIAGCEKGTGTAS
+16 GIAGCGKGNDTAG
-29 TKSTSTEEVTLS
+29 TKSTSTETVTLS

-56 KYSEEKLDDSWDEKS
+56 KYSEEKLDASWDEKS
-71 AVKIKL
+71 AVKITL
-77 DGDTVTA
+77 NGDSVTA
-84 DDENVEVDGSK
+84 DDKNVEVDGSK

-101 GTYVLSGTLND
+101 GTYVLSGTLSN

-132 EITCSSS
+132 EITCSNS

-169 DSEDDTPK
+169 DSEDDEPK

-188 NGTGSLTVNGNY
+188 NGSGSLTVNGNY

-225 LVGKDSVSVKDG
+225 LVGKDSVSIKDG

-253 DETDKGY
+253 DETDQGY

-280 TLLRVNDGE
+280 TLLRVNEGD

-295 GGSANAVQKNEMGGG
+295 GGSANAVQKNGMGGG
-310 DPMGNGG
+310 GPMGGGGQMPGEPPQNNTDNSNSDSNGS
-317 PAPGSDGQ
+317 ADGSD
-325 APGNGGEL
+325 
-333 PEMGQK
+333 
-339 PEDGQSE
+339 
-346 NTDATE
+346 
-352 TSDSTTGN
+352 TSDSDTSGN
-360 ADTNTPPEKKDP
+360 
-372 PQGNGGQPGEMP
+372 
-384 QNSTDNLNSDSSQT
+384 
-398 SDGSGTSDSNASDS
+398 

-419 PPDQNQ
+419 PPDMNQ
-425 QSIEEEDTTSTKG
+425 QNSEEEDTTSTKG

-460 FHSDNSVEVTD
+460 LHSDSSVKVTD

-492 GGTIDIQKCYEGIE
+492 GGTIDIQQCYEGIE

-515 DIRITASDDAIN
+515 DIRVTSSDDAIN

-533 DTEETAATD
+533 DTE
-542 GGKSSNDSET
+542 T
-552 TSKDTLSDETKK
+552 TSS
-564 SAENTG
+564 TG
-570 DSAEEKSSADDS
+570 EEKPSADSSAD
-582 DTTSESEKNTTQ
+582 TTAESGTNKEQT
-594 VDDSRPDPGNGPG
+594 DDSRPDPGNGPG
-607 GGQPGQMG
+607 GGLQPGQMN
-615 GGGMEDEDQGATL
+615 GGMEAEDQGATF

-701 PVICKSLDTQVES
+701 PVICQSLDSQVEG
-714 GTVIAVKDENG
+714 GTVIAVKDEDGN
-725 KVITEIT
+725 VVTEIT
-732 TEKKVQWY
+732 TEKNVQWY

-745 KFKVGKTY
+745 KLKVGKSY
-753 TICVGDQE
+753 TICIGDQE

>member
-1 MKYKKVVVLLAVAAL
+1 MKYKKVVVLFAVATL
-16 GIAGCEKGTGTAS
+16 GIAGCGKGNDTAG
-29 TKSTSTEEVTLS
+29 TKSTSTETVTLS

-56 KYSEEKLDDSWDEKS
+56 KYSEEKLDASWDEKS
-71 AVKIKL
+71 AVKITL
-77 DGDTVTA
+77 NGDSVTA
-84 DDENVEVDGSK
+84 DDKNVEVDGSK

-101 GTYVLSGTLND
+101 GTYVLSGTLSN

-132 EITCSSS
+132 EITCSNS

-169 DSEDDTPK
+169 DSEDDEPK

-188 NGTGSLTVNGNY
+188 NGSGSLTVNGNY

-237 TYTITSGGD
+237 SYTITSGGD

-280 TLLRVNDGE
+280 TLLRVNEGD

-295 GGSANAVQKNEMGGG
+295 GGSANAVQKNGMGGG
-310 DPMGNGG
+310 GPMGG
-317 PAPGSDGQ
+317 
-325 APGNGGEL
+325 
-333 PEMGQK
+333 
-339 PEDGQSE
+339 
-346 NTDATE
+346 
-352 TSDSTTGN
+352 
-360 ADTNTPPEKKDP
+360 
-372 PQGNGGQPGEMP
+372 GGQPGEPP
-384 QNSTDNLNSDSSQT
+384 QNNTDNSNSDSNGSA
-398 SDGSGTSDSNASDS
+398 DGSDTSDSDTSGN

-419 PPDQNQ
+419 PPDMNQ
-425 QSIEEEDTTSTKG
+425 QNSEEEDTTSTKG

-460 FHSDNSVEVTD
+460 LHSDSSVKVTD

-492 GGTIDIQKCYEGIE
+492 GGTIDIQQCYEGIE

-515 DIRITASDDAIN
+515 DIRVTSSDDAIN

-533 DTEETAATD
+533 DTE
-542 GGKSSNDSET
+542 T
-552 TSKDTLSDETKK
+552 TSS
-564 SAENTG
+564 TG
-570 DSAEEKSSADDS
+570 EEKPSADSSAD
-582 DTTSESEKNTTQ
+582 TTAESGTNKEQT
-594 VDDSRPDPGNGPG
+594 DDSRPDPGNGPG
-607 GGQPGQMG
+607 GGQQSGQMS
-615 GGGMEDEDQGATL
+615 GGMEAEDQGATL

-701 PVICKSLDTQVES
+701 PVICQSLDSQVEG
-714 GTVIAVKDENG
+714 GTVIAVKDEDGN
-725 KVITEIT
+725 VVTEIT
-732 TEKKVQWY
+732 TEKNVQWY

-745 KFKVGKTY
+745 KLKVGKTY
-753 TICVGDQE
+753 AICIGDQE

>member
-1 MKYKKVVVLLAVAAL
+1 MKYKKVVVLLAVATL
-16 GIAGCEKGTGTAS
+16 GIAGCGKGNNDTAG
-29 TKSTSTEEVTLS
+29 TKSTSTETVTLS

-56 KYSEEKLDDSWDEKS
+56 KYSEEKLDASWDEKS
-71 AVKIKL
+71 AVKITL
-77 DGDTVTA
+77 NGDSVTA
-84 DDENVEVDGSK
+84 DDKNVEVDGSK

-101 GTYVLSGTLND
+101 GTYVLSGTLSN

-132 EITCSSS
+132 EITCSNS

-169 DSEDDTPK
+169 DSEDDEPK

-188 NGTGSLTVNGNY
+188 NGSGSLTVNGNY

-225 LVGKDSVSVKDG
+225 LVGKDSVSIKDG

-253 DETDKGY
+253 DETDQGY

-280 TLLRVNDGE
+280 TLLRVNEGD

-295 GGSANAVQKNEMGGG
+295 GGSANAVQKNGMGGG
-310 DPMGNGG
+310 GPMGGGGQMPGEPPQNNTDNSNSDSNGS
-317 PAPGSDGQ
+317 ADGSD
-325 APGNGGEL
+325 
-333 PEMGQK
+333 
-339 PEDGQSE
+339 
-346 NTDATE
+346 
-352 TSDSTTGN
+352 TSDSDTSGN
-360 ADTNTPPEKKDP
+360 
-372 PQGNGGQPGEMP
+372 
-384 QNSTDNLNSDSSQT
+384 
-398 SDGSGTSDSNASDS
+398 

-419 PPDQNQ
+419 PPDMNQ
-425 QSIEEEDTTSTKG
+425 QNSEEEDTTSTKG
-438 LKSYVE
+438 MKSYVE

-460 FHSDNSVEVTD
+460 LHSDSSVKVTD

-492 GGTIDIQKCYEGIE
+492 GGTIDIQQCYEGIE

-515 DIRITASDDAIN
+515 DIRVTSSDDAIN

-533 DTEETAATD
+533 DTE
-542 GGKSSNDSET
+542 T
-552 TSKDTLSDETKK
+552 TSS
-564 SAENTG
+564 TG
-570 DSAEEKSSADDS
+570 EEKPSADSSAD
-582 DTTSESEKNTTQ
+582 TTAESGTNKEQT
-594 VDDSRPDPGNGPG
+594 DDSRPDPGNGPG
-607 GGQPGQMG
+607 GGQQPGQMS
-615 GGGMEDEDQGATL
+615 GGMEAEDQGATL

-701 PVICKSLDTQVES
+701 PVICQSLDSQVEG
-714 GTVIAVKDENG
+714 GTVIAVKDEDGNM
-725 KVITEIT
+725 VTEIT
-732 TEKKVQWY
+732 TEKNVQWY
-740 AFSSS
+740 TFSSS
-745 KFKVGKTY
+745 KLKVGKTY
-753 TICVGDQE
+753 TICIGDQE

>member
-1 MKYKKVVVLLAVAAL
+1 MKYKKVVVLLAVATL
-16 GIAGCEKGTGTAS
+16 GIAGCGKGNDTAG
-29 TKSTSTEEVTLS
+29 TKSTSTETVTLS

-50 VDLTEG
+50 VNLTEG
-56 KYSEEKLDDSWDEKS
+56 KYSEEKLDASWNEKS
-71 AVKIKL
+71 AVKITL
-77 DGDTVTA
+77 NGDSVTA
-84 DDENVEVDGSK
+84 DDKNVEVDGSK

-101 GTYVLSGTLND
+101 GTYVLSGTISD

-132 EITCSSS
+132 EITCSNS
-139 SAIWVKDGDTII
+139 SAIWVKAGDTII

-169 DSEDDTPK
+169 DSEDDEPK

-188 NGTGSLTVNGNY
+188 NGSGSLTVNGNY

-225 LVGKDSVSVKDG
+225 LVGKDSVSIKDG

-280 TLLRVNDGE
+280 TLLRVNDGD

-295 GGSANAVQKNEMGGG
+295 GGSENAVQKNGMGGG
-310 DPMGNGG
+310 GPIGGGGQMPENGSG
-317 PAPGSDGQ
+317 RPEDGRAPGNQEAESSDGQ
-325 APGNGGEL
+325 SANA
-333 PEMGQK
+333 
-339 PEDGQSE
+339 
-346 NTDATE
+346 DAAA
-352 TSDSTTGN
+352 SDSNSSAGST
-360 ADTNTPPEKKDP
+360 DTNTPPEKKDL
-372 PQGNGGQPGEMP
+372 PQGHGGQPGEPP
-384 QNSTDNLNSDSSQT
+384 QNNTDNSNSDSNGSA
-398 SDGSGTSDSNASDS
+398 DGSDTSDSDTSGN

-419 PPDQNQ
+419 PPDMNQ
-425 QSIEEEDTTSTKG
+425 QSSEEEDTTSTKG

-444 LVAAGGTFNI
+444 LVATGGTFNI

-460 FHSDNSVEVTD
+460 LHSDNSVEVTD
-471 GTYTINTGDDGIH
+471 GTYTINPGDDGIH

-492 GGTIDIQKCYEGIE
+492 GGTIDIQQCSEGIE
-506 GFDIVIDDG
+506 GFDIVINDG
-515 DIRITASDDAIN
+515 DIRVTASDDAIN
-527 AAGKSE
+527 AAGESSTDNS
-533 DTEETAATD
+533 DTTA
-542 GGKSSNDSET
+542 DSET
-552 TSKDTLSDETKK
+552 NKEQTDNSVSD
-564 SAENTG
+564 S
-570 DSAEEKSSADDS
+570 
-582 DTTSESEKNTTQ
+582 
-594 VDDSRPDPGNGPG
+594 GNG
-607 GGQPGQMG
+607 QQTGQMG
-615 GGGMEDEDQGATL
+615 GQMEAEDQGATL
-628 TINGGNIYVN
+628 TINGGSLYVN

-658 LHGPED
+658 LHGPAD

-701 PVICKSLDTQVES
+701 PVICQSLDSQVES
-714 GTVIAVKDENG
+714 GTVIAVKDEDGN
-725 KVITEIT
+725 VITEIK
-732 TEKKVQWY
+732 TEKNVQWY

-745 KFKVGKTY
+745 KLKVGKSY
-753 TICVGDQE
+753 TICIGDQE
-761 TEVTLESNYTE
+761 TEVILESNYTE

>member
-16 GIAGCEKGTGTAS
+16 GIAGCGKGTDTTS
-29 TKSTSTEEVTLS
+29 TKSTSTEAVTLS

-56 KYSEEKLDDSWDEKS
+56 KYSEEKLDASWDEKS
-71 AVKIKL
+71 AVKITL
-77 DGDTVTA
+77 NGDSVTA
-84 DDENVEVDGSK
+84 DDKNVEVDGRK

-101 GTYVLSGTLND
+101 GTYVLSGTLSD

-132 EITCSSS
+132 EITCSNS
-139 SAIWVKDGDTII
+139 SAIWVKDGETII

-169 DSEDDTPK
+169 DSEDDEPK

-188 NGTGSLTVNGNY
+188 NGSGSLTVNGNY

-253 DETDKGY
+253 DETDQGY

-280 TLLRVNDGE
+280 TLLRVNEGD

-295 GGSANAVQKNEMGGG
+295 GGSANA
-310 DPMGNGG
+310 DT
-317 PAPGSDGQ
+317 A
-325 APGNGGEL
+325 A
-333 PEMGQK
+333 
-339 PEDGQSE
+339 
-346 NTDATE
+346 
-352 TSDSTTGN
+352 SDSNSFAGST
-360 ADTNTPPEKKDP
+360 DTNTPPEKKDP
-372 PQGNGGQPGEMP
+372 PQGNGGQPGEPP
-384 QNSTDNLNSDSSQT
+384 QNNTDNSNSDSNGSA
-398 SDGSGTSDSNASDS
+398 DGSDTSDSDTSGN

-419 PPDQNQ
+419 PPDMNQ
-425 QSIEEEDTTSTKG
+425 QNSEEEDTTSTKG

-444 LVAAGGTFNI
+444 LVTAGGTFNI

-460 FHSDNSVEVTD
+460 LHSDSSVKVTD

-492 GGTIDIQKCYEGIE
+492 GGTIDIQQCYEGIE

-515 DIRITASDDAIN
+515 DIRVTSSDDAIN

-533 DTEETAATD
+533 DTE
-542 GGKSSNDSET
+542 T
-552 TSKDTLSDETKK
+552 TSSTDKEKLSDDST
-564 SAENTG
+564 AESGTNKAQT
-570 DSAEEKSSADDS
+570 
-582 DTTSESEKNTTQ
+582 
-594 VDDSRPDPGNGPG
+594 DDSRQDPGNGPG
-607 GGQPGQMG
+607 GGQQPGEMN
-615 GGGMEDEDQGATL
+615 GGMEAEDQGATL
-628 TINGGNIYVN
+628 TINGGNLYVN

-691 IQNPSEDSEQ
+691 IQNPRAD
-701 PVICKSLDTQVES
+701 
-714 GTVIAVKDENG
+714 A
-725 KVITEIT
+725 
-732 TEKKVQWY
+732 
-740 AFSSS
+740 
-745 KFKVGKTY
+745 
-753 TICVGDQE
+753 
-761 TEVTLESNYTE
+761 
-772 L
+772 

>member
-1 MKYKKVVVLLAVAAL
+1 MKDKKVVVLLAVAAL
-16 GIAGCEKGTGTAS
+16 GFAGCGKGTDTTD
-29 TKSTSTEEVTLS
+29 TKNTSAETLS

-56 KYSEEKLDDSWDEKS
+56 KYSEEKLDASWDENS

-77 DGDTVTA
+77 VSDTVTA

-112 GQIVVDSDDK
+112 GQIVVDTDDK

-132 EITCSSS
+132 EIICSDS
-139 SAIWVKDGDTII
+139 SAIWVKNGETII

-158 NTLTDGAEYTT
+158 NTLTDGSEYTT
-169 DSEDDTPK
+169 DSENDEPK

-218 ITAANNG
+218 ITAVNNG

-246 GIKSTNT
+246 GIKATNT
-253 DETDKGY
+253 DETDQGY
-260 VIIDGGTFTIT
+260 VIVDGGTFTIT

-280 TLLRVNDGE
+280 TLLRVNDGD
-289 FTITTG
+289 FTLTTG
-295 GGSANAVQKNEMGGG
+295 GGSANAVRKNEMGGG
-310 DPMGNGG
+310 GGPMENGG

-325 APGNGGEL
+325 EPGEGGER

-339 PEDGQSE
+339 PEDGQPGE
-346 NTDATE
+346 PPQNNTD
-352 TSDSTTGN
+352 
-360 ADTNTPPEKKDP
+360 
-372 PQGNGGQPGEMP
+372 
-384 QNSTDNLNSDSSQT
+384 NS
-398 SDGSGTSDSNASDS
+398 
-412 QMQPGGT
+412 
-419 PPDQNQ
+419 
-425 QSIEEEDTTSTKG
+425 EEEDTTSTKG

-444 LVAAGGTFNI
+444 LVADGGTFTI

-460 FHSDNSVEVTD
+460 LHSNNSVKVTD

-484 ADKTLNIS
+484 ADKTLKIS
-492 GGTIDIQKCYEGIE
+492 GGTIDIQQCYEGIE

-515 DIRITASDDAIN
+515 DIRVTASDDAIN
-527 AAGKSE
+527 AAGESSTDNS
-533 DTEETAATD
+533 DTTA
-542 GGKSSNDSET
+542 DSET
-552 TSKDTLSDETKK
+552 SKEQTDNSISD
-564 SAENTG
+564 S
-570 DSAEEKSSADDS
+570 
-582 DTTSESEKNTTQ
+582 
-594 VDDSRPDPGNGPG
+594 GNGQQPG
-607 GGQPGQMG
+607 KMGGQ
-615 GGGMEDEDQGATL
+615 MEAEDQGATL
-628 TINGGNIYVN
+628 TINGGSLYVN

-658 LHGPED
+658 LHGPAD

-701 PVICKSLDTQVES
+701 PVICQSLDSQVES
-714 GTVIAVKDENG
+714 GTAISVKDEDG

-732 TEKKVQWY
+732 TEKNVQWY
-740 AFSSS
+740 AFSSP

-753 TICVGDQE
+753 TICIGNQE

>member
-1 MKYKKVVVLLAVAAL
+1 MKYKKVVVLLAVATL
-16 GIAGCEKGTGTAS
+16 GIAGCGKGNDTAG
-29 TKSTSTEEVTLS
+29 TKSTSTETVTLS

-50 VDLTEG
+50 VNLTEG
-56 KYSEEKLDDSWDEKS
+56 KYSEEKLDASWDEKS
-71 AVKIKL
+71 AVKITL
-77 DGDTVTA
+77 NGDSVTA
-84 DDENVEVDGSK
+84 DDKNVEVDGSK

-101 GTYVLSGTLND
+101 GTYVLSGTLSD

-132 EITCSSS
+132 EITCSNS
-139 SAIWVKDGDTII
+139 SAIWVKDGETII

-169 DSEDDTPK
+169 DSEDDEPK

-188 NGTGSLTVNGNY
+188 NGSGSLTVNGNY

-225 LVGKDSVSVKDG
+225 LVGKDSVSIKDG
-237 TYTITSGGD
+237 TYTLTSGGD

-253 DETDKGY
+253 DETDQGY

-280 TLLRVNDGE
+280 TLLRVNEGD

-295 GGSANAVQKNEMGGG
+295 GGSANADVA
-310 DPMGNGG
+310 
-317 PAPGSDGQ
+317 APDSNSSAGS
-325 APGNGGEL
+325 
-333 PEMGQK
+333 
-339 PEDGQSE
+339 
-346 NTDATE
+346 T
-352 TSDSTTGN
+352 
-360 ADTNTPPEKKDP
+360 DTNTPPEKKDP
-372 PQGNGGQPGEMP
+372 PQGNGGQPGEPP
-384 QNSTDNLNSDSSQT
+384 QNNTDNSNSDSNGSA
-398 SDGSGTSDSNASDS
+398 DGSDTSDSDTSGN

-419 PPDQNQ
+419 PPDMNQ
-425 QSIEEEDTTSTKG
+425 QNSEEEDTTSTKG

-460 FHSDNSVEVTD
+460 LHSDSSVKVTD

-492 GGTIDIQKCYEGIE
+492 GGTIDIQQCYEGIE

-515 DIRITASDDAIN
+515 DIRVTSSDDAIN

-533 DTEETAATD
+533 DTE
-542 GGKSSNDSET
+542 T
-552 TSKDTLSDETKK
+552 TSSTD
-564 SAENTG
+564 
-570 DSAEEKSSADDS
+570 EEKPFADSSAD
-582 DTTSESEKNTTQ
+582 TTAESGTNKEQT
-594 VDDSRPDPGNGPG
+594 DDSRPDPGNGPG
-607 GGQPGQMG
+607 GGQQPGQMS
-615 GGGMEDEDQGATL
+615 GGMEAEDQGATL
-628 TINGGNIYVN
+628 TINGGNLYVN

-664 GGNGTLDYASECKIT
+664 GGNGMLDYASECKIT

-701 PVICKSLDTQVES
+701 PVICQSLDSQVES
-714 GTVIAVKDENG
+714 GTVIAVKDEDGN
-725 KVITEIT
+725 VITEIK
-732 TEKKVQWY
+732 TEKNVQWY

-745 KFKVGKTY
+745 KLKVGKTY
-753 TICVGDQE
+753 TICIGDQE